1 MDRNYPTAGFGDPLG
16 AGSGWSY
23 ERTAKASL
31 VYGSSRGS
39 HPETDILHRQAYATP
54 HPLQGYATN
63 HHPAGLSGLFETGL
77 HHAGSATPDAS
88 VMNLISALESRA
100 PQPGPSASSLLS
112 QFRTPS
118 WQTAMHT
125 PAPAELFISGAG
137 TFPSS
142 SALSAYQHPA
152 SFSGRSFPVT
162 SSLTLQ
168 DATFS
173 PTSNGL
179 LSPHDP
185 LLHIKSSQSSVPSS
199 LSFDRLGST
208 VLGTGLPSQSSAYRS
223 AQESASRHLPSQ
235 FNLLSSSLGP
245 SEQTSQLYNASVF
258 SSSPAS
264 SIERAMPRQDS
275 VIKHYQRPS
284 SAQSQLPSAA
294 AAAHSLQHYLSCGGS
309 YQQMQHRS
317 SLSCSPL
324 GDQSPVSSEGSQ
336 QKNSQARQEQSQS
349 YRPIIQSPGYSTSS
363 SSNKSKS
370 YSASRQTPRST
381 ATPKCQSIASTGQTH
396 NYSSSTPKPSSV
408 ISSQSQAYSPGQPQ
422 NLLSMSQSQNY
433 AVTQSQNLSAVT
445 QSQGFTSSQAQD
457 LTSGSKSQSYTT
469 SQSQGLQT
477 CVSQNQTY
485 SPDHLQGL
493 SSVGQIP
500 SYSVQTESHVSAS
513 QAPSYVPAHSQGLP
527 TASPSLSYSTGHSPA
542 MSSHASSIGYS
553 SVSHAQNLSD
563 SSPSQIIRPLQ
574 SPSSSRS
581 QSVASP
587 GQSQKYLTSVLSPSF
602 MQASHSQSYQNS
614 QPSLERTPSYSKP
627 KSDSDLLSERTD
639 DEDFLIQHL
648 LQSQSPP
655 RVSSE
660 SLVECEERSSKSLSY
675 EMSKTEERYHL
686 QSVIRTNSNLDNQ
699 GLELSL
705 QSLKDKKKTDRHKE
719 YANTRSTPESL
730 GTSVVHYSHQTG
742 PMDSFTQDIKKS
754 VDHLPHMDTSSK
766 DLNSAHSYM
775 QKTPEHSSQAHR
787 MVADS
792 QSMES
797 HNMLQS
803 QQGTPMMMDTSPDLP
818 LSSQQSQLLQSVL
831 THTQSQMQ
839 AHQRKVQTP
848 MDVHLLEPQRIQAE
862 AQSPQLQMQLQSQAL
877 EAHLQSQQMQAHV
890 RSQSL
895 EVHSRSQSIEA
906 QLMDSHQMQ
915 TDQQS
920 PQLQAQL
927 QSERM
932 QAEMQ
937 PERMQA
943 SLQSEGMEVLPQNDA
958 MQALSRP
965 QEIQDFLEPDL
976 NLETHLGQSGPVQGQ
991 HLMPDAGDPLRLDP
1005 ESSQQVPQAQM
1016 EPKDQFDSPS
1026 PQGSKQ
1032 RFVPLTSICFPDSL
1046 LQDEERSFFPGME
1059 DMFCPQPCGNDEF
1072 PKSSCGGDDG
1082 SQSMDRNDAMKN
1094 SYEMMQ
1100 SSQGYSGYC
1109 TSESNDN
1116 QQNVHLGLD
1125 SVSVKHELP
1134 STVNTEQLGLIQS
1147 SHGQQSEVK
1156 PGLTSPIFCSS
1167 KPKKLLKTSSFHLLK
1182 KREPSFQP
1190 PKKNYAQEYEF
1201 EDDEDKEDVPA
1212 DIRLNS
1218 RRLPDL
1224 LPDLI
1229 SSCRTRPNISPMGDI
1244 DFCPPSMDG
1253 PKRRGRKPTKPK
1265 REGPPRPRGRPR
1277 IRPLVEPHVL
1287 GHDCL
1292 RKPRGRGRGRGRR
1305 ITDEGRES
1313 MPMEPLKPLKIKL
1326 QVPKGND
1333 TMQMDQAEM
1342 LPPPQENALDNS
1354 QTREKIKQKI
1364 KEVEEKQPEIK
1375 SGFMASFLDF
1385 LKSGKRQQLPTANTS
1400 PSKNRPPSA
1409 QQASQASFGMASQ
1422 MLSGPLDSTESDS
1435 LVMSCT
1441 SPCKRLDDELKRNLE
1456 TLPSFSSDEEDS
1468 VSKNQDLQKSISSA
1482 ISALYD
1488 PTDRKEIENTA
1499 PVVEEE
1505 KVASP
1510 VPSEPSSQPEPP
1522 VAVSPPSPPEA
1533 PAPPPP
1539 EEPPAAQSSPEQEE
1553 PEDSRP
1559 LHLAK
1564 KQETAAICGETDDED
1579 VESSGE
1585 GIFRERD
1592 EFVIRV
1598 EDIQALKLAL
1608 QTGREPPPIWR
1619 VQKALLQKFTPEI
1632 KDGQRQFCA
1641 TSNYLGYFGDAKNR
1655 YQRLYVKFLENINK
1669 KDYVRVCSRKPWHR
1683 PLQTMRRQSQ
1693 TKAPGAKS
1701 PVAVTRPEKCDKS
1714 DCLVKME
1721 PVQRPEKTDAGEKI
1735 EKLEKLENT
1744 EEEENIEKDEA
1755 VHNIEKAN
1763 VEEDQEP
1770 QNVETNITKEGAP
1783 VEAEKI
1789 IEKVDPV
1796 EKTEPSHQ
1804 NEVLAKNSDVS
1815 EPVVQDK
1822 IVVMAKPEPLA
1833 KAEKCEPMAKSE
1845 NTEPTLTP
1853 EKVVVVTKVEKTD
1866 TTVKTEKS
1874 PHAAR
1879 PEKQEPTPKTERISS
1894 AGRQEKLEP
1903 GTKAEK
1909 ITTGGKQGKPER
1921 IVKTEK
1927 AASAVRQD
1935 KPERILKP
1943 EKNSTTV
1950 KQDKVEPVVKPT
1962 APVRPEK
1969 VDTTVKAEKNIT
1981 VVKPE
1986 KMELKPDPKV
1996 ETTRKA
2002 LKTESSV
2009 KLPPPTERSLK
2020 DEILEAPKKAEV
2032 EKIEKPEAPSRA
2044 EQNEASKKKAK
2055 PEAVEQTAK
2064 SEVPKKSEGELS
2076 QEKGIRKEKV
2086 EKTSKMDKPTK
2097 AERSEK
2103 TGKVERPDK
2112 PNRMERTE
2120 KSRRLE
2126 RSDKSPRLERADRSP
2141 RLERADRS
2149 PRLERAD
2156 RSPRLERADKSPR
2169 LERADRSPR
2178 LERADRSPR
2187 LERADRSPRSERA
2200 EKIAKAERPDK
2211 PIRAE
2216 RSSKTARTDRS
2227 SKTDKSERPEKM
2239 PKLERMEKPTKLEKV
2254 TKNDKVE
2261 KVVRVEK
2268 IEKHIRVEKVDKVEP
2283 TPPKVALKPKQKHTK
2298 VKAEPPPKKR
2308 KKWFKEVASS
2318 SDSDSSPDQQSEE
2331 ERVPVGRVLNTR
2343 AMKEMYRS
2351 YIEMLVSTALDP
2363 DMIQA
2368 LEDTSDELYLPPMRK
2383 IDGIVNE
2390 HKKKVLKKISLS
2402 SSAQEALHTFPQ
2414 LSIDPGES
2422 TVRMKPG
2429 GEPYNRKTLNKLK
2442 KNVAK
2447 PQEFKVDAE
2456 KSLYYSLYHSLH
2468 HYKFHTFLR
2477 CKQET
2482 NAIEEQNDDLGQEEV
2497 VQQCMRNQPWLEK
2510 VFDSFIDLLTQ
2521 AQNKCA

>member
-39 HPETDILHRQAYATP
+39 HPETDILHRQAYGTP

-77 HHAGSATPDAS
+77 HHASSGNPDAS

-118 WQTAMHT
+118 WQTAMHS

-208 VLGTGLPSQSSAYRS
+208 VLGTGLQSQSSAYRS

-245 SEQTSQLYNASVF
+245 SDQTSQLYNASVF

-408 ISSQSQAYSPGQPQ
+408 IASQSQAYSPGQPQ

-433 AVTQSQNLSAVT
+433 AVTQSQNLVT

-457 LTSGSKSQSYTT
+457 LTSGSKSQSYTS

-485 SPDHLQGL
+485 SPEHLQGL

-500 SYSVQTESHVSAS
+500 NYNVQTESHVSAS
-513 QAPSYVPAHSQGLP
+513 QAPSYVTAHSQGLP

-587 GQSQKYLTSVLSPSF
+587 GQSQKYLTSVLSPSY

-614 QPSLERTPSYSKP
+614 QSSLERTPSYSKP
-627 KSDSDLLSERTD
+627 KSDSDLLSTERTD

-660 SLVECEERSSKSLSY
+660 SLVECEERSSKSLGY

-719 YANTRSTPESL
+719 YANRSTPESL
-730 GTSVVHYSHQTG
+730 VTSVVHYSHQTG
-742 PMDSFTQDIKKS
+742 SMDSFTQDIKKS

-775 QKTPEHSSQAHR
+775 QKTPEHASQAHR
-787 MVADS
+787 MVADN
-792 QSMES
+792 QSMEP

-803 QQGTPMMMDTSPDLP
+803 QQGTPMMMDNSPDMP
-818 LSSQQSQLLQSVL
+818 LSLSHQPNTQQSQLLQSVL
-831 THTQSQMQ
+831 THTQSQLQ

-848 MDVHLLEPQRIQAE
+848 MDVHLMEPQRIQAE

-890 RSQSL
+890 RSQSM

-937 PERMQA
+937 PERMQG
-943 SLQSEGMEVLPQNDA
+943 SLQSEGMEVQNDG
-958 MQALSRP
+958 MQGLSRP
-965 QEIQDFLEPDL
+965 QEIQDFLEPDM
-976 NLETHLGQSGPVQGQ
+976 NLETHMGQGGSVQGQQ
-991 HLMPDAGDPLRLDP
+991 HLMPDGGDSLRLDP

-1059 DMFCPQPCGNDEF
+1059 DMFCPQPCGNDEY

-1109 TSESNDN
+1109 TSENNDN

-1147 SHGQQSEVK
+1147 SHGQQSSEVK

-1277 IRPLVEPHVL
+1277 IRPLVESHVL
-1287 GHDCL
+1287 GHDGM

-1409 QQASQASFGMASQ
+1409 QQASFGMASQ
-1422 MLSGPLDSTESDS
+1422 MLSGPLDSAESDS

-1441 SPCKRLDDELKRNLE
+1441 SPCKRLDDEFKRNLE

-1488 PTDRKEIENTA
+1488 PTPCKETENTA
-1499 PVVEEE
+1499 PAMVEE

-1510 VPSEPSSQPEPP
+1510 VPSEPSSQPELP
-1522 VAVSPPSPPEA
+1522 VAVSPPSPQEA

-1539 EEPPAAQSSPEQEE
+1539 EEPPAQSSPEQEE
-1553 PEDSRP
+1553 QEDSRP

-1579 VESSGE
+1579 GESSGE

-1701 PVAVTRPEKCDKS
+1701 PVAVIKPEKCDKT
-1714 DCLVKME
+1714 DRLVKME
-1721 PVQRPEKTDAGEKI
+1721 PVQRPEKTEAGEKT
-1735 EKLEKLENT
+1735 EGLEKPDDI
-1744 EEEENIEKDEA
+1744 EEEENIEKYEIIQND
-1755 VHNIEKAN
+1755 EKAN
-1763 VEEDQEP
+1763 VGEDQE
-1770 QNVETNITKEGAP
+1770 QQNLATNVITEGATAEMENVEM
-1783 VEAEKI
+1783 
-1789 IEKVDPV
+1789 VDPV
-1796 EKTEPSHQ
+1796 EKTEPVVQ
-1804 NEVLAKNSDVS
+1804 NGQDVLAESSDIC
-1815 EPVVQDK
+1815 EAAEKTDK
-1822 IVVMAKPEPLA
+1822 IELTVKPDKEEAEVMVEKTEPAAKPET
-1833 KAEKCEPMAKSE
+1833 
-1845 NTEPTLTP
+1845 TETALTP
-1853 EKVVVVTKVEKTD
+1853 EKTEPVAKLEQSD
-1866 TTVKTEKS
+1866 TEVKAEKS
-1874 PHAAR
+1874 PHVAR
-1879 PEKQEPTPKTERISS
+1879 PEKQELTPKPERISS
-1894 AGRQEKLEP
+1894 AGKKEKLEAGTKTEKVPTAGRQEK
-1903 GTKAEK
+1903 
-1909 ITTGGKQGKPER
+1909 PER
-1921 IVKTEK
+1921 VAKTEK
-1927 AASAVRQD
+1927 VSSAGRHE
-1935 KPERILKP
+1935 KSERILKP
-1943 EKNSTTV
+1943 EKSSATA

-1962 APVRPEK
+1962 TPVRPEK
-1969 VDTTVKAEKNIT
+1969 VDTTVKVEKNGT

-1986 KMELKPDPKV
+1986 KTELKPEAKV
-1996 ETTRKA
+1996 ETARKPQ
-2002 LKTESSV
+2002 KTECTGKPPLPTEKSV
-2009 KLPPPTERSLK
+2009 KDETLEASEK
-2020 DEILEAPKKAEV
+2020 DEVVKNT
-2032 EKIEKPEAPSRA
+2032 EKPQTTTRVEH
-2044 EQNEASKKKAK
+2044 NETSKRHAK
-2055 PEAVEQTAK
+2055 SEPIEQTAK
-2064 SEVPKKSEGELS
+2064 REVPNRSEGASS
-2076 QEKGIRKEKV
+2076 QEKGVRTEKA
-2086 EKTSKMDKPTK
+2086 EKTPKMDKPAKT
-2097 AERSEK
+2097 ERSERS
-2103 TGKVERPDK
+2103 GRGERPDK
-2112 PNRMERTE
+2112 QNKTERT
-2120 KSRRLE
+2120 
-2126 RSDKSPRLERADRSP
+2126 
-2141 RLERADRS
+2141 
-2149 PRLERAD
+2149 
-2156 RSPRLERADKSPR
+2156 
-2169 LERADRSPR
+2169 
-2178 LERADRSPR
+2178 
-2187 LERADRSPRSERA
+2187 DRSPRSHRA
-2200 EKIAKAERPDK
+2200 EKTSRLERPEK
-2211 PIRAE
+2211 PVLAE
-2216 RSSKTARTDRS
+2216 RSSKTSRSDRH
-2227 SKTDKSERPEKM
+2227 SKMDKSERPEKM
-2239 PKLERMEKPTKLEKV
+2239 PKLEKIEKSPKPEKV

-2261 KVVRVEK
+2261 KPVRAEK
-2268 IEKHIRVEKVDKVEP
+2268 IEKHIRAEKVEKVEP
-2283 TPPKVALKPKQKHTK
+2283 APPKVTSKPKQKHAK

-2308 KKWFKEVASS
+2308 KKWLKEVASS

-2402 SSAQEALHTFPQ
+2402 SSVQEALHTFPQ
-2414 LSIDPGES
+2414 LNIDSGES

-2468 HYKFHTFLR
+2468 HYKYHTFLR

>member
-39 HPETDILHRQAYATP
+39 HPETDILHRQAYGTP

-63 HHPAGLSGLFETGL
+63 HHPGGLSGLFETGL
-77 HHAGSATPDAS
+77 HHASSGNPDAS

-162 SSLTLQ
+162 SSLSLQ

-381 ATPKCQSIASTGQTH
+381 ATPKCQSIATTGQTH

-408 ISSQSQAYSPGQPQ
+408 IASQSQAYSPGQPQ
-422 NLLSMSQSQNY
+422 NLLSMSQSQSY
-433 AVTQSQNLSAVT
+433 SQSQNLSAVS

-457 LTSGSKSQSYTT
+457 LTSGSKSQSFTT

-485 SPDHLQGL
+485 SPEHMQGL

-500 SYSVQTESHVSAS
+500 NYSVQTESHVSGS
-513 QAPSYVPAHSQGLP
+513 QASSYVPAHSQGLP

-542 MSSHASSIGYS
+542 MSSHAQSIGYS
-553 SVSHAQNLSD
+553 SVSHGQNLSD

-574 SPSSSRS
+574 SPTSSRS

-587 GQSQKYLTSVLSPSF
+587 GQSQKYLTSVLSPSY

-614 QPSLERTPSYSKP
+614 QPSLERTPSYNKP
-627 KSDSDLLSERTD
+627 KSDSDLLSTERTD

-660 SLVECEERSSKSLSY
+660 SLVECEERSSKSMAY

-699 GLELSL
+699 GLEMSL
-705 QSLKDKKKTDRHKE
+705 QSLKDKKKSDRHKE

-742 PMDSFTQDIKKS
+742 PMDSYTQDMKKS

-766 DLNSAHSYM
+766 DMYSAHSNL
-775 QKTPEHSSQAHR
+775 QKTPEHASQAHR
-787 MVADS
+787 MVAES
-792 QSMES
+792 QSMET

-803 QQGTPMMMDTSPDLP
+803 QQGNSMMMDTSPDMP
-818 LSSQQSQLLQSVL
+818 LSLTHQPTTQQPQLLQSVL
-831 THTQSQMQ
+831 THTQSQLQ

-848 MDVHLLEPQRIQAE
+848 MDVHLMEPQRIQAE

-890 RSQSL
+890 RSQSM
-895 EVHSRSQSIEA
+895 EVHSRSQSIES
-906 QLMDSHQMQ
+906 QLMDSHPLQ

-943 SLQSEGMEVLPQNDA
+943 SLQSEAMDGHSQNDG
-958 MQALSRP
+958 MQSLSRP

-976 NLETHLGQSGPVQGQ
+976 NLETHLGQTGSVQNQ
-991 HLMPDAGDPLRLDP
+991 SHLMSDGGDPLRLDG

-1072 PKSSCGGDDG
+1072 SKASCADDG
-1082 SQSMDRNDAMKN
+1082 SQSMDRNEAMKN

-1147 SHGQQSEVK
+1147 GHSQQSSEVK

-1244 DFCPPSMDG
+1244 DFCPPNNMDG

-1287 GHDCL
+1287 GHDGI
-1292 RKPRGRGRGRGRR
+1292 RRPRGRGRGRGRR
-1305 ITDEGRES
+1305 LTDEGRTN

-1333 TMQMDQAEM
+1333 ALQMDQAEM
-1342 LPPPQENALDNS
+1342 LPPPQENTLDNS

-1422 MLSGPLDSTESDS
+1422 MLSGTLDSTESDS

-1441 SPCKRLDDELKRNLE
+1441 SPCKRLDDEFKRNLE

-1488 PTDRKEIENTA
+1488 PTDRKEPESAA
-1499 PVVEEE
+1499 PAIVEET
-1505 KVASP
+1505 VSSP
-1510 VPSEPSSQPEPP
+1510 VPSEPSSQPELP
-1522 VAVSPPSPPEA
+1522 VAISPPSPQEA

-1539 EEPPAAQSSPEQEE
+1539 EEPPSQSSPEQEE

-1655 YQRLYVKFLENINK
+1655 YQRLYVKFLENVNK

-1701 PVAVTRPEKCDKS
+1701 PVAVNKPEKCEKS
-1714 DCLVKME
+1714 DRPIRVD
-1721 PVQRPEKTDAGEKI
+1721 PTQRPEKPEVI
-1735 EKLEKLENT
+1735 EK
-1744 EEEENIEKDEA
+1744 
-1755 VHNIEKAN
+1755 
-1763 VEEDQEP
+1763 
-1770 QNVETNITKEGAP
+1770 
-1783 VEAEKI
+1783 
-1789 IEKVDPV
+1789 V
-1796 EKTEPSHQ
+1796 EKTESIERTDNIEEEEMSTETFESIQQPEKCTTNEEEEEEYENITTNAAKEDSEKLEQ
-1804 NEVLAKNSDVS
+1804 NETIVKTDSVPLNDQEEPIEEKDITELLEKEDRTELVVKPEKAEPAIMAEKTELIPKPEKAESIIKPDKV
-1815 EPVVQDK
+1815 EPVAKLEKPDVT
-1822 IVVMAKPEPLA
+1822 VKPE
-1833 KAEKCEPMAKSE
+1833 KS
-1845 NTEPTLTP
+1845 LT
-1853 EKVVVVTKVEKTD
+1853 V
-1866 TTVKTEKS
+1866 
-1874 PHAAR
+1874 AR
-1879 PEKQEPTPKTERISS
+1879 PEKQELTLKAEKISA
-1894 AGRQEKLEP
+1894 AGKAEKLDLGVKSEKVSPAFRQEKL
-1903 GTKAEK
+1903 
-1909 ITTGGKQGKPER
+1909 
-1921 IVKTEK
+1921 
-1927 AASAVRQD
+1927 
-1935 KPERILKP
+1935 ERILKP
-1943 EKNSTTV
+1943 EKSSSAAKHEKLDRIL
-1950 KQDKVEPVVKPT
+1950 KQDKSNPSLRQEKADSVVKPT
-1962 APVRPEK
+1962 VA
-1969 VDTTVKAEKNIT
+1969 
-1981 VVKPE
+1981 VKPE
-1986 KMELKPDPKV
+1986 KNEKLGKNISAVKPEKSELAVKSEKLEIPKKAHKAESVGKTSLPPERPSKEEVLEALDKEEVVRKSDKMGTPSRIEQNDAIKRKSKPEPLEQTPKV
-1996 ETTRKA
+1996 EA
-2002 LKTESSV
+2002 V
-2009 KLPPPTERSLK
+2009 K
-2020 DEILEAPKKAEV
+2020 
-2032 EKIEKPEAPSRA
+2032 
-2044 EQNEASKKKAK
+2044 
-2055 PEAVEQTAK
+2055 
-2064 SEVPKKSEGELS
+2064 
-2076 QEKGIRKEKV
+2076 KV
-2086 EKTSKMDKPTK
+2086 EKEPTENKVVRTERAEKPPKLEKHTKGDRTDK
-2097 AERSEK
+2097 A
-2103 TGKVERPDK
+2103 GKVDRHEK
-2112 PNRMERTE
+2112 P
-2120 KSRRLE
+2120 SRLE
-2126 RSDKSPRLERADRSP
+2126 RMDRSP
-2141 RLERADRS
+2141 R
-2149 PRLERAD
+2149 
-2156 RSPRLERADKSPR
+2156 
-2169 LERADRSPR
+2169 
-2178 LERADRSPR
+2178 
-2187 LERADRSPRSERA
+2187 A
-2200 EKIAKAERPDK
+2200 EKEKQTKAEK
-2211 PIRAE
+2211 PEKLTRAE
-2216 RSSKTARTDRS
+2216 RASKNSRTDRLS
-2227 SKTDKSERPEKM
+2227 RTDKSERPEKM
-2239 PKLERMEKPTKLEKV
+2239 PKLERIEKSPKREKV
-2254 TKNDKVE
+2254 TKND
-2261 KVVRVEK
+2261 RVDRIDKAVKAEK
-2268 IEKHIRVEKVDKVEP
+2268 IEKHTRVEKVDKVDPP
-2283 TPPKVALKPKQKHTK
+2283 TPKVALKPKQKPTK

-2308 KKWFKEVASS
+2308 KKWLKEVVSS

-2331 ERVPVGRVLNTR
+2331 ERAPVGRVLNTR

-2390 HKKKVLKKISLS
+2390 HKKKVLKKFSLS
-2402 SSAQEALHTFPQ
+2402 SSVQEALHTFPQ
-2414 LSIDPGES
+2414 LVTDSGES

-2468 HYKFHTFLR
+2468 HYKYHTFLR

-2510 VFDSFIDLLTQ
+2510 LFNTFIDLLTQ
-2521 AQNKCA
+2521 AQSKCA

>member
-125 PAPAELFISGAG
+125 PAPAELFISGAIPGSG

-422 NLLSMSQSQNY
+422 NLLSMSQSQSY

-627 KSDSDLLSERTD
+627 KSDSDLLSSERTD

-660 SLVECEERSSKSLSY
+660 SLVECEERSSKSMAY

-705 QSLKDKKKTDRHKE
+705 QSLKDKKKTDRHKD

-775 QKTPEHSSQAHR
+775 QKTPEHASQAHR
-787 MVADS
+787 MVAES
-792 QSMES
+792 QSMEP

-937 PERMQA
+937 PERMQS
-943 SLQSEGMEVLPQNDA
+943 SLQSEGMEGLPQNDA

-976 NLETHLGQSGPVQGQ
+976 NLETHLGQSGSVQGQ

-1059 DMFCPQPCGNDEF
+1059 DMFCPPPCGNDEF

-1147 SHGQQSEVK
+1147 SHSQQSEVK

-1499 PVVEEE
+1499 PAVEEE

-1510 VPSEPSSQPEPP
+1510 VPSEPSSQPELP
-1522 VAVSPPSPPEA
+1522 VSVSPPSPQEA

-1579 VESSGE
+1579 GESSGE

-1701 PVAVTRPEKCDKS
+1701 PVAVTKPEKCDKP
-1714 DCLVKME
+1714 DRLVKME
-1721 PVQRPEKTDAGEKI
+1721 PVQRPEKTEAGEKT
-1735 EKLEKLENT
+1735 ERLEKLEN
-1744 EEEENIEKDEA
+1744 IEKNEA
-1755 VHNIEKAN
+1755 VRDIEKAN

-1770 QNVETNITKEGAP
+1770 QNVETNVIKAGTP
-1783 VEAEKI
+1783 VETEKV
-1789 IEKVDPV
+1789 EKVDPV
-1796 EKTEPSHQ
+1796 EKAESSHQ
-1804 NEVLAKNSDVS
+1804 NEVLAENNDSS
-1815 EPVVQDK
+1815 EPVVKDN
-1822 IVVMAKPEPLA
+1822 IEVTAKPEPA
-1833 KAEKCEPMAKSE
+1833 VKSE
-1845 NTEPTLTP
+1845 KSEPIAKPEKTEPTLTP
-1853 EKVVVVTKVEKTD
+1853 EKVEVVTKVEKTD
-1866 TTVKTEKS
+1866 TIEKS

-1879 PEKQEPTPKTERISS
+1879 PEKQELTPKPERISS

-1903 GTKAEK
+1903 VTKAEK
-1909 ITTGGKQGKPER
+1909 VSTGGKQEKPER

-1927 AASAVRQD
+1927 VSSAVRQD

-1950 KQDKVEPVVKPT
+1950 KKDKVEPVVKPT
-1962 APVRPEK
+1962 APVRQEK
-1969 VDTTVKAEKNIT
+1969 VDATVKVEKNLT

-1986 KMELKPDPKV
+1986 KTELKPDAKV

-2002 LKTESSV
+2002 SKTESSGKV
-2009 KLPPPTERSLK
+2009 PPPTEKSLK
-2020 DEILEAPKKAEV
+2020 DEILEAPKQAEV
-2032 EKIEKPEAPSRA
+2032 EKKIEKPEAPSKA
-2044 EQNEASKKKAK
+2044 EQNETTKKQAK
-2055 PEAVEQTAK
+2055 PEPVEQMAK
-2064 SEVPKKSEGELS
+2064 SEVPNKSEGELS
-2076 QEKGIRKEKV
+2076 QEKGIRTEKV
-2086 EKTSKMDKPTK
+2086 EKMSKMDKPTK

-2112 PNRMERTE
+2112 PKKMERPE
-2120 KSRRLE
+2120 KSRKLE
-2126 RSDKSPRLERADRSP
+2126 RSEKSPRLERADRSP

-2156 RSPRLERADKSPR
+2156 RSPRLERADRSPR
-2169 LERADRSPR
+2169 LERTDRSPR

-2187 LERADRSPRSERA
+2187 LERA
-2200 EKIAKAERPDK
+2200 EKTMKVERPDK
-2211 PIRAE
+2211 PVRAE
-2216 RSSKTARTDRS
+2216 RSSKTTRTDRS
-2227 SKTDKSERPEKM
+2227 SKMDKSERPEKM
-2239 PKLERMEKPTKLEKV
+2239 PKLERMEKPPKLEKV

-2261 KVVRVEK
+2261 KVVRAEK
-2268 IEKHIRVEKVDKVEP
+2268 IEKHIRVEKVDKIEP

-2308 KKWFKEVASS
+2308 KKWLKEVASS

-2390 HKKKVLKKISLS
+2390 HKKKVLRKISLS

-2414 LSIDPGES
+2414 LNIDPGES

>member
-125 PAPAELFISGAG
+125 PAPAELFISGAIPGSG

-381 ATPKCQSIASTGQTH
+381 ATPKCQSIATTGQTH

-422 NLLSMSQSQNY
+422 NLLSMSQSQSY
-433 AVTQSQNLSAVT
+433 SVTQSQNLSAVT

-457 LTSGSKSQSYTT
+457 LTSGSKSQSFST

-485 SPDHLQGL
+485 SPEHLQGL

-500 SYSVQTESHVSAS
+500 NYSVQTESHVSAS

-542 MSSHASSIGYS
+542 MSSHAQSIGYS
-553 SVSHAQNLSD
+553 SVSHSQNLSD

-574 SPSSSRS
+574 SPTTSRS

-614 QPSLERTPSYSKP
+614 QPNLERTPSYSKP
-627 KSDSDLLSERTD
+627 KSDSDLLSTERTD

-660 SLVECEERSSKSLSY
+660 SLVECEERSSKSMGY

-705 QSLKDKKKTDRHKE
+705 QNLKDKKKADRHKE

-742 PMDSFTQDIKKS
+742 PMDSYTQDMKKS
-754 VDHLPHMDTSSK
+754 VDHIPHMDTSSK
-766 DLNSAHSYM
+766 DLYSTHSNL
-775 QKTPEHSSQAHR
+775 QKTPEHASQAHR
-787 MVADS
+787 MVAES
-792 QSMES
+792 QSMETHS
-797 HNMLQS
+797 MLQS

-818 LSSQQSQLLQSVL
+818 LSLTHQPTTQQPQLLQSVL

-848 MDVHLLEPQRIQAE
+848 MDHLLEPQRIQAE

-920 PQLQAQL
+920 PRLQAQL

-943 SLQSEGMEVLPQNDA
+943 SLQAESMEVHPQNDG

-976 NLETHLGQSGPVQGQ
+976 NLESHMGQTGPGQSQP
-991 HLMPDAGDPLRLDP
+991 HLMSDAGDALRLDA

-1026 PQGSKQ
+1026 PQSSKQ

-1059 DMFCPQPCGNDEF
+1059 DMFCPPPCGNDEF
-1072 PKSSCGGDDG
+1072 PKSSCADDG
-1082 SQSMDRNDAMKN
+1082 SQSMDRNEAMKN

-1100 SSQGYSGYC
+1100 SSQGYSSYC
-1109 TSESNDN
+1109 TSENNDN

-1147 SHGQQSEVK
+1147 GHGQQSSEVK

-1244 DFCPPSMDG
+1244 DFCPPNNMDG

-1287 GHDCL
+1287 GHDGI
-1292 RKPRGRGRGRGRR
+1292 RRPRGRGRGRGRR
-1305 ITDEGRES
+1305 LTDEGRAN

-1333 TMQMDQAEM
+1333 ALQMDQAEM
-1342 LPPPQENALDNS
+1342 LPPPQESTLDNS

-1422 MLSGPLDSTESDS
+1422 MLSGTLDSTESDS

-1488 PTDRKEIENTA
+1488 PTDRKEPENAA
-1499 PVVEEE
+1499 PAVVEET
-1505 KVASP
+1505 VSSP
-1510 VPSEPSSQPEPP
+1510 MPSEPSSQPELQ
-1522 VAVSPPSPPEA
+1522 VAVSPPSPQEA
-1533 PAPPPP
+1533 PVPPPP
-1539 EEPPAAQSSPEQEE
+1539 EEPPSQSSPEQEE

-1579 VESSGE
+1579 GESSGE

-1655 YQRLYVKFLENINK
+1655 YQRLYVKFLENVNK

-1683 PLQTMRRQSQ
+1683 PLQTMRRPSQ
-1693 TKAPGAKS
+1693 PKAPGAKS
-1701 PVAVTRPEKCDKS
+1701 PVAISKPEKCEKLDR
-1714 DCLVKME
+1714 
-1721 PVQRPEKTDAGEKI
+1721 PVRVDTTQRLEKPEAVEKI
-1735 EKLEKLENT
+1735 EKT
-1744 EEEENIEKDEA
+1744 ESIERLD
-1755 VHNIEKAN
+1755 N
-1763 VEEDQEP
+1763 VEEDETTSEKPESIQQPEKCNTNEEQEI
-1770 QNVETNITKEGAP
+1770 QNVPMNAIT
-1783 VEAEKI
+1783 EAATEDGEKLEKI
-1789 IEKVDPV
+1789 ETILKTDSVQQNDKEDMVEERDIPEILGKKDSPGLVLKPEIVEPV
-1796 EKTEPSHQ
+1796 ITAGKTELIPKPEIEES
-1804 NEVLAKNSDVS
+1804 VIK
-1815 EPVVQDK
+1815 PDK
-1822 IVVMAKPEPLA
+1822 IEPA
-1833 KAEKCEPMAKSE
+1833 AKSE
-1845 NTEPTLTP
+1845 NP
-1853 EKVVVVTKVEKTD
+1853 EVTVTTDKSVHVEK
-1866 TTVKTEKS
+1866 
-1874 PHAAR
+1874 
-1879 PEKQEPTPKTERISS
+1879 PEKQELNLKVDKVST
-1894 AGRQEKLEP
+1894 AGKAEKLDLGVKSEKVSQAARQEKLER
-1903 GTKAEK
+1903 A
-1909 ITTGGKQGKPER
+1909 
-1921 IVKTEK
+1921 
-1927 AASAVRQD
+1927 
-1935 KPERILKP
+1935 LKP
-1943 EKNSTTV
+1943 EKSSTAAKKEKLDRILKHGKRSPGSRQEKTESAVKSTVPV
-1950 KQDKVEPVVKPT
+1950 KQDKNEKLET
-1962 APVRPEK
+1962 DAPAFILEKSELAVNSEKLEIPRKAPKAEGVRKTSLPPEK
-1969 VDTTVKAEKNIT
+1969 PSKEEVLEAPDKVEEVKKLDKIETPRRIEQNDAIKRQPKSESLAHT
-1981 VVKPE
+1981 
-1986 KMELKPDPKV
+1986 PKV
-1996 ETTRKA
+1996 EA
-2002 LKTESSV
+2002 V
-2009 KLPPPTERSLK
+2009 K
-2020 DEILEAPKKAEV
+2020 
-2032 EKIEKPEAPSRA
+2032 
-2044 EQNEASKKKAK
+2044 
-2055 PEAVEQTAK
+2055 
-2064 SEVPKKSEGELS
+2064 
-2076 QEKGIRKEKV
+2076 KV
-2086 EKTSKMDKPTK
+2086 EKEPTEEKVMRTERAEKTPKVDKPAKGDRAEK
-2097 AERSEK
+2097 AGKVERSEK
-2103 TGKVERPDK
+2103 PS
-2112 PNRMERTE
+2112 RTE
-2120 KSRRLE
+2120 RM
-2126 RSDKSPRLERADRSP
+2126 DRSP
-2141 RLERADRS
+2141 RAEKEKQTKVEKPEKLTRAERASKTPRADRH
-2149 PRLERAD
+2149 
-2156 RSPRLERADKSPR
+2156 
-2169 LERADRSPR
+2169 
-2178 LERADRSPR
+2178 
-2187 LERADRSPRSERA
+2187 
-2200 EKIAKAERPDK
+2200 
-2211 PIRAE
+2211 
-2216 RSSKTARTDRS
+2216 

-2239 PKLERMEKPTKLEKV
+2239 PKLERIEKSPKQEKV
-2254 TKNDKVE
+2254 TRNDRVERPVKAEKIDRHTRVEKVE
-2261 KVVRVEK
+2261 KVDPPV
-2268 IEKHIRVEKVDKVEP
+2268 
-2283 TPPKVALKPKQKHTK
+2283 PKVTVKPKQKPTK
-2298 VKAEPPPKKR
+2298 MKAEPPPKKR
-2308 KKWFKEVASS
+2308 KKWLKEVVSS

-2390 HKKKVLKKISLS
+2390 HKKKVLKKFSLS
-2402 SSAQEALHTFPQ
+2402 SSVQEGLHTFPQ
-2414 LSIDPGES
+2414 LITETGES

-2468 HYKFHTFLR
+2468 HYKYHTFLR

-2510 VFDSFIDLLTQ
+2510 LFDSFIDLLTQ

>member
-16 AGSGWSY
+16 AGTGWSY

-77 HHAGSATPDAS
+77 HHAGSGNPDAS
-88 VMNLISALESRA
+88 VMNLISALESRG

-336 QKNSQARQEQSQS
+336 QKSSQARQEQSQS

-381 ATPKCQSIASTGQTH
+381 ATPKCQSIATTGQTH
-396 NYSSSTPKPSSV
+396 YSSSSTPKPSSV
-408 ISSQSQAYSPGQPQ
+408 IASQPQAYSPGQPQ
-422 NLLSMSQSQNY
+422 NLLSMSQSQSY
-433 AVTQSQNLSAVT
+433 SQSQNLSAVT

-457 LTSGSKSQSYTT
+457 LTSGSKSQSYST

-485 SPDHLQGL
+485 SPEHLQGL

-500 SYSVQTESHVSAS
+500 NYSVQTESHVSAS

-527 TASPSLSYSTGHSPA
+527 TASPSLSYSTCHSPA
-542 MSSHASSIGYS
+542 MSSHGQSIGYS
-553 SVSHAQNLSD
+553 SVSHGQNLSD

-574 SPSSSRS
+574 SPTSSRS

-587 GQSQKYLTSVLSPSF
+587 GQSQKYLTSVLSPSY

-627 KSDSDLLSERTD
+627 KSDSDLLSSERTD

-660 SLVECEERSSKSLSY
+660 SLVECEDRSSKSMGY

-699 GLELSL
+699 GLEMSL
-705 QSLKDKKKTDRHKE
+705 QSLKDKKKTDRHKD
-719 YANTRSTPESL
+719 YANQRSTPESL

-742 PMDSFTQDIKKS
+742 PMDSYTQDIKKS
-754 VDHLPHMDTSSK
+754 VDHMPHMDTSSK
-766 DLNSAHSYM
+766 DMYSAHSNL
-775 QKTPEHSSQAHR
+775 QKTPEHASQAHR
-787 MVADS
+787 MVES
-792 QSMES
+792 QSIET

-818 LSSQQSQLLQSVL
+818 LSLTHQPTTQQSQLLQSVL
-831 THTQSQMQ
+831 THTQSQLQ
-839 AHQRKVQTP
+839 SHQRKVQTP
-848 MDVHLLEPQRIQAE
+848 MDVHLMEPQRIQAE

-915 TDQQS
+915 SDQQS
-920 PQLQAQL
+920 PQLQAQM
-927 QSERM
+927 QTERM

-937 PERMQA
+937 PERMQQ
-943 SLQSEGMEVLPQNDA
+943 SLQSESMEGLPQNDG

-976 NLETHLGQSGPVQGQ
+976 NLESHLGQNGSVQGQ
-991 HLMPDAGDPLRLDP
+991 QHLLSDAGDPLHLDA
-1005 ESSQQVPQAQM
+1005 ESSQQVPQGQM

-1059 DMFCPQPCGNDEF
+1059 DMFCQQSCGNDEF
-1072 PKSSCGGDDG
+1072 PKSSCADDG
-1082 SQSMDRNDAMKN
+1082 SQSMDRNEAMKN

-1100 SSQGYSGYC
+1100 SSQGYSGFC
-1109 TSESNDN
+1109 TSDSNDN

-1147 SHGQQSEVK
+1147 SHGQQTSEVK

-1244 DFCPPSMDG
+1244 DFCPPNNMDG

-1287 GHDCL
+1287 GHDGV
-1292 RKPRGRGRGRGRR
+1292 RRPRGRGRGRGRR
-1305 ITDEGRES
+1305 MSDEGRAS
-1313 MPMEPLKPLKIKL
+1313 IPMEPLKPLKIKL

-1333 TMQMDQAEM
+1333 SLQMDQAEM
-1342 LPPPQENALDNS
+1342 LPPPQETTLDNS

-1409 QQASQASFGMASQ
+1409 QQASQPSFGMTQ
-1422 MLSGPLDSTESDS
+1422 MLSGTLDSTESDS

-1488 PTDRKEIENTA
+1488 PTDRKEPESA
-1499 PVVEEE
+1499 ALAPPVVEE
-1505 KVASP
+1505 KVSSP
-1510 VPSEPSSQPEPP
+1510 VPSEPLSQPEPP
-1522 VAVSPPSPPEA
+1522 PVSPPSPPEA
-1533 PAPPPP
+1533 PPPPPP
-1539 EEPPAAQSSPEQEE
+1539 EDPPSQSSPEQEE
-1553 PEDSRP
+1553 PEDTRP

-1564 KQETAAICGETDDED
+1564 KQDTAAICGETDDED

-1655 YQRLYVKFLENINK
+1655 YQRLYVKFLENVNK

-1701 PVAVTRPEKCDKS
+1701 PVAVPKPEKAEKLERPVKVDTPQRTEKQEPVEKMETIERIDRPSSVEEEETSEKNETIQQPEKCNTVDQQEQQNLVTCTEKEAPTEEPENLEKSEAIIKTESLIQNAKEDMPEEKEALEPLSQKEKVGYSVKPEMTELEVKDKPE
-1714 DCLVKME
+1714 LIPKPEKEQIE
-1721 PVQRPEKTDAGEKI
+1721 PVIKPE
-1735 EKLEKLENT
+1735 
-1744 EEEENIEKDEA
+1744 
-1755 VHNIEKAN
+1755 N
-1763 VEEDQEP
+1763 V
-1770 QNVETNITKEGAP
+1770 
-1783 VEAEKI
+1783 
-1789 IEKVDPV
+1789 
-1796 EKTEPSHQ
+1796 
-1804 NEVLAKNSDVS
+1804 EVLAKPEKLDIAVNNERSTHV
-1815 EPVVQDK
+1815 
-1822 IVVMAKPEPLA
+1822 AKPE
-1833 KAEKCEPMAKSE
+1833 KQEVTMKTEKSPVKTEKSPPVKTEKSPSVKTAKSPSVK
-1845 NTEPTLTP
+1845 TEKSPSVKT
-1853 EKVVVVTKVEKTD
+1853 EKSP
-1866 TTVKTEKS
+1866 TVKTEKS
-1874 PHAAR
+1874 PPAVQT
-1879 PEKQEPTPKTERISS
+1879 EKLELGVKQEKVTL
-1894 AGRQEKLEP
+1894 ALRQEKFERAVKP
-1903 GTKAEK
+1903 EK
-1909 ITTGGKQGKPER
+1909 TLSGGKQEKIDRLAKLEKSLASR
-1921 IVKTEK
+1921 QEK
-1927 AASAVRQD
+1927 AEPV
-1935 KPERILKP
+1935 KPMAPVKP
-1943 EKNSTTV
+1943 EKNE
-1950 KQDKVEPVVKPT
+1950 KLAKNT
-1962 APVRPEK
+1962 AVS
-1969 VDTTVKAEKNIT
+1969 
-1981 VVKPE
+1981 KPE
-1986 KMELKPDPKV
+1986 KLENTVKSDKSEITRKNQKSENTGKIHLRTEKPTKEENVEVTEKEELVKIPTKPETPSKV
-1996 ETTRKA
+1996 EQ
-2002 LKTESSV
+2002 SDPV
-2009 KLPPPTERSLK
+2009 KKQSKPELLEKSPK
-2020 DEILEAPKKAEV
+2020 LEAVKR
-2032 EKIEKPEAPSRA
+2032 PEREP
-2044 EQNEASKKKAK
+2044 
-2055 PEAVEQTAK
+2055 
-2064 SEVPKKSEGELS
+2064 SEG
-2076 QEKGIRKEKV
+2076 KAVRTEKV
-2086 EKTSKMDKPTK
+2086 EKATKVDKPTRTERAERAGK
-2097 AERSEK
+2097 AERPEK
-2103 TGKVERPDK
+2103 P
-2112 PNRMERTE
+2112 
-2120 KSRRLE
+2120 S
-2126 RSDKSPRLERADRSP
+2126 RLERADRSP
-2141 RLERADRS
+2141 RAEKVEKIRMEKPEKPARPDRASKTSRADRPS
-2149 PRLERAD
+2149 KMD
-2156 RSPRLERADKSPR
+2156 R
-2169 LERADRSPR
+2169 
-2178 LERADRSPR
+2178 
-2187 LERADRSPRSERA
+2187 
-2200 EKIAKAERPDK
+2200 
-2211 PIRAE
+2211 
-2216 RSSKTARTDRS
+2216 
-2227 SKTDKSERPEKM
+2227 SERPEKM
-2239 PKLERMEKPTKLEKV
+2239 PRLERMDKSP
-2254 TKNDKVE
+2254 KVE
-2261 KVVRVEK
+2261 KVAKNDRVDKTERSLKSERIDKHVRVE
-2268 IEKHIRVEKVDKVEP
+2268 RVEKVEP
-2283 TPPKVALKPKQKHTK
+2283 PPPKVTLKPKQKPTK
-2298 VKAEPPPKKR
+2298 VKVEPPPKKR
-2308 KKWFKEVASS
+2308 KKWLKEVASS

-2383 IDGIVNE
+2383 IDGILNE
-2390 HKKKVLKKISLS
+2390 HKKKVLKKITLS
-2402 SSAQEALHTFPQ
+2402 SSVQEALHTFPQ
-2414 LSIDPGES
+2414 LNTEAAETNG
-2422 TVRMKPG
+2422 RMKPG

-2442 KNVAK
+2442 KNVTK
-2447 PQEFKVDAE
+2447 PQEFKIDVE

-2468 HYKFHTFLR
+2468 HYKYHTFLR

-2510 VFDSFIDLLTQ
+2510 LFDSFIDLLTQ

>member
-1 MDRNYPTAGFGDPLG
+1 
-16 AGSGWSY
+16 
-23 ERTAKASL
+23 
-31 VYGSSRGS
+31 
-39 HPETDILHRQAYATP
+39 
-54 HPLQGYATN
+54 
-63 HHPAGLSGLFETGL
+63 
-77 HHAGSATPDAS
+77 
-88 VMNLISALESRA
+88 MNLISALESRG

-370 YSASRQTPRST
+370 YSASRQTQRST

-457 LTSGSKSQSYTT
+457 LTSGSKSQSYTS

-485 SPDHLQGL
+485 SPEHLQGL

-542 MSSHASSIGYS
+542 MSSHGYS

-614 QPSLERTPSYSKP
+614 QSSLERTPSYSKP
-627 KSDSDLLSERTD
+627 KSDSDLLSTERTD

-660 SLVECEERSSKSLSY
+660 SLVECEERSSKSMGY
-675 EMSKTEERYHL
+675 EMSKSEERYHL

-754 VDHLPHMDTSSK
+754 VDHLPHMDTSNK

-775 QKTPEHSSQAHR
+775 QKTPEHASQAHR
-787 MVADS
+787 MVAES
-792 QSMES
+792 QSMET

-803 QQGTPMMMDTSPDLP
+803 QQGTPMMMDNSPDLP
-818 LSSQQSQLLQSVL
+818 LSLTHQPTTQQSQLLQSVL
-831 THTQSQMQ
+831 THTQSQLQ

-890 RSQSL
+890 RSQSM

-943 SLQSEGMEVLPQNDA
+943 SLQSEGMEGLPQNDG

-991 HLMPDAGDPLRLDP
+991 QHLMSDAGDPLRLDP

-1059 DMFCPQPCGNDEF
+1059 DMFCPPPCGNDEF

-1147 SHGQQSEVK
+1147 SHGQQSSEVK

-1229 SSCRTRPNISPMGDI
+1229 SSCRSRPNISPMGDI

-1287 GHDCL
+1287 GHDGI
-1292 RKPRGRGRGRGRR
+1292 RRSRGRGRGRGRR

-1409 QQASQASFGMASQ
+1409 QQASQGSFGMASQ
-1422 MLSGPLDSTESDS
+1422 MLSGSLDSAESDS

-1488 PTDRKEIENTA
+1488 PTDRKETENTA
-1499 PVVEEE
+1499 PSVVEE

-1522 VAVSPPSPPEA
+1522 VAISPPSPQEVPV
-1533 PAPPPP
+1533 PPPP
-1539 EEPPAAQSSPEQEE
+1539 EEPPAQSSPEQEE

-1701 PVAVTRPEKCDKS
+1701 PVAVTKPEKCDKPERF
-1714 DCLVKME
+1714 VKME
-1721 PVQRPEKTDAGEKI
+1721 PVQRPEKMEAGEKTEGP
-1735 EKLEKLENT
+1735 EKPDHV
-1744 EEEENIEKDEA
+1744 EEEESIEKHEP
-1755 VHNIEKAN
+1755 VRNYEKAN
-1763 VEEDQEP
+1763 VGEDQE
-1770 QNVETNITKEGAP
+1770 QQSLATNVVNEGAA
-1783 VEAEKI
+1783 VEIEK

-1796 EKTEPSHQ
+1796 EKPEPLVQNNNEALTES
-1804 NEVLAKNSDVS
+1804 SDII
-1815 EPVVQDK
+1815 ETALKKDK
-1822 IVVMAKPEPLA
+1822 IVATTKPDKTEPV
-1833 KAEKCEPMAKSE
+1833 KAEKTEPVLKPEKTEPALIPDKVEPVTKSE
-1845 NTEPTLTP
+1845 KP
-1853 EKVVVVTKVEKTD
+1853 D
-1866 TTVKTEKS
+1866 TAVKMEKS
-1874 PHAAR
+1874 PHVAK
-1879 PEKQEPTPKTERISS
+1879 PEKQEPTPKPERIAS

-1903 GTKAEK
+1903 KPEK
-1909 ITTGGKQGKPER
+1909 VTTGGRVEKSER
-1921 IVKTEK
+1921 LTKTEK
-1927 AASAVRQD
+1927 VSSAGRQE
-1935 KPERILKP
+1935 KSERSVKP
-1943 EKNSTTV
+1943 EKSSPTA
-1950 KQDKVEPVVKPT
+1950 KQDKVEPVVKPMT
-1962 APVRPEK
+1962 PVRQEK
-1969 VDTTVKAEKNIT
+1969 VDATVKVDKNTT

-1986 KMELKPDPKV
+1986 KADQKPEPKV
-1996 ETTRKA
+1996 EVARKTQ
-2002 LKTESSV
+2002 KTECPGKLSLPSEKSV
-2009 KLPPPTERSLK
+2009 K
-2020 DEILEAPKKAEV
+2020 DEALETLDKEEVVKKV
-2032 EKIEKPEAPSRA
+2032 EKPVAPNKV
-2044 EQNEASKKKAK
+2044 EQNEPSKRQAK
-2055 PEAVEQTAK
+2055 PEPMEQTAK
-2064 SEVPKKSEGELS
+2064 CEVPNRSEGGVTR
-2076 QEKGIRKEKV
+2076 EKGIRTERV
-2086 EKTSKMDKPTK
+2086 EKTPKMDKHAKT
-2097 AERSEK
+2097 ERSDR
-2103 TGKVERPDK
+2103 TARMERQDK
-2112 PNRMERTE
+2112 PNKT
-2120 KSRRLE
+2120 
-2126 RSDKSPRLERADRSP
+2126 
-2141 RLERADRS
+2141 
-2149 PRLERAD
+2149 
-2156 RSPRLERADKSPR
+2156 
-2169 LERADRSPR
+2169 
-2178 LERADRSPR
+2178 
-2187 LERADRSPRSERA
+2187 ERADRSPRSDRA
-2200 EKIAKAERPDK
+2200 EKTARVERHDK
-2211 PIRAE
+2211 PVRAE
-2216 RSSKTARTDRS
+2216 RSSKSTRTDRP
-2227 SKTDKSERPEKM
+2227 SKMDKSERPEKM
-2239 PKLERMEKPTKLEKV
+2239 PKLERIEKSPKLEKM
-2254 TKNDKVE
+2254 TKNDRVE
-2261 KVVRVEK
+2261 KPVRAEK

-2283 TPPKVALKPKQKHTK
+2283 MPPKLAPKPKQKHTK

-2308 KKWFKEVASS
+2308 KKWLKEVASS

-2402 SSAQEALHTFPQ
+2402 SSVQEALHTFPQ
-2414 LSIDPGES
+2414 VNIDPGDS

-2468 HYKFHTFLR
+2468 HYKYHTFLR

-2510 VFDSFIDLLTQ
+2510 LFDSFIDLLTQ

>member
-23 ERTAKASL
+23 ERSAKASL

-77 HHAGSATPDAS
+77 HHASSGAPDAS

-125 PAPAELFISGAG
+125 PAPAELFISGAIPGSG

-185 LLHIKSSQSSVPSS
+185 LLHIKSSQSSVPTS
-199 LSFDRLGST
+199 LSFDRLGSS

-235 FNLLSSSLGP
+235 FNLLS

-381 ATPKCQSIASTGQTH
+381 ATPKCQSIATTGQTH
-396 NYSSSTPKPSSV
+396 NYSPSTPKPSSV

-433 AVTQSQNLSAVT
+433 AVAVT

-457 LTSGSKSQSYTT
+457 LTSGSKSQSYNT

-485 SPDHLQGL
+485 SPEQLQGL

-500 SYSVQTESHVSAS
+500 SYSVQNESHVSVS

-527 TASPSLSYSTGHSPA
+527 TASPSLSYSTCHSPA
-542 MSSHASSIGYS
+542 MSSHSQSIGYS

-574 SPSSSRS
+574 SPTSNRS

-614 QPSLERTPSYSKP
+614 QPPLERTSSYSKP
-627 KSDSDLLSERTD
+627 KSDSDLLSTERTD

-660 SLVECEERSSKSLSY
+660 SLVECEERSSKNLGY

-686 QSVIRTNSNLDNQ
+686 QSVIRTNSSIDNQ

-705 QSLKDKKKTDRHKE
+705 QSLKDKKKSDRHKE
-719 YANTRSTPESL
+719 YANARSTPESL

-742 PMDSFTQDIKKS
+742 PMDSYAQDMKKS
-754 VDHLPHMDTSSK
+754 VEHLPHMDTSTK
-766 DLNSAHSYM
+766 DLNSAHSYL
-775 QKTPEHSSQAHR
+775 QKTPEHASQAHR
-787 MVADS
+787 MVAES
-792 QSMES
+792 QSMETHS
-797 HNMLQS
+797 MLQS
-803 QQGTPMMMDTSPDLP
+803 QRGTPLMMDTSPDLP
-818 LSSQQSQLLQSVL
+818 LSLTHQPTTQQSQLLQSVL
-831 THTQSQMQ
+831 THTQSQLQ

-848 MDVHLLEPQRIQAE
+848 MDVRLLESQRIQAE
-862 AQSPQLQMQLQSQAL
+862 AQSPQLQMQL

-890 RSQSL
+890 RSQSM
-895 EVHSRSQSIEA
+895 EVHSRSQSMEA
-906 QLMDSHQMQ
+906 QLMDSHQIQ
-915 TDQQS
+915 TDQQP

-927 QSERM
+927 QSDRM

-943 SLQSEGMEVLPQNDA
+943 ALQTEGMEVLPQNNG

-976 NLETHLGQSGPVQGQ
+976 NLETHLGQTGSVSSQQ
-991 HLMPDAGDPLRLDP
+991 HLMSDGGEGLRLDAD
-1005 ESSQQVPQAQM
+1005 SSQQVPQTQM

-1059 DMFCPQPCGNDEF
+1059 DMFCPPPCGNDEF
-1072 PKSSCGGDDG
+1072 PKSSCGDDG
-1082 SQSMDRNDAMKN
+1082 SQSMDRNEAMKN

-1100 SSQGYSGYC
+1100 SNQGYSAYC

-1147 SHGQQSEVK
+1147 SHTQQTSEVK

-1244 DFCPPSMDG
+1244 DFCPPHIDG

-1277 IRPLVEPHVL
+1277 IRPLVEPHPV
-1287 GHDCL
+1287 GHDGN
-1292 RKPRGRGRGRGRR
+1292 RRPRGRGRGRGRR
-1305 ITDEGRES
+1305 MVDDGRER
-1313 MPMEPLKPLKIKL
+1313 MAMEPLKPLKIKL
-1326 QVPKGND
+1326 QVPKEND
-1333 TMQMDQAEM
+1333 TLQIEQAEM

-1385 LKSGKRQQLPTANTS
+1385 LKS
-1400 PSKNRPPSA
+1400 
-1409 QQASQASFGMASQ
+1409 
-1422 MLSGPLDSTESDS
+1422 
-1435 LVMSCT
+1435 
-1441 SPCKRLDDELKRNLE
+1441 
-1456 TLPSFSSDEEDS
+1456 DEEDS
-1468 VSKNQDLQKSISSA
+1468 VSKNQDLQKSITSA

-1488 PTDRKEIENTA
+1488 PTDRKEAENTA
-1499 PVVEEE
+1499 PPVVEE
-1505 KVASP
+1505 KVSSP
-1510 VPSEPSSQPEPP
+1510 VPSEPSPQQETTAP
-1522 VAVSPPSPPEA
+1522 ASPPSPPS
-1533 PAPPPP
+1533 PASPPSPPSPPSPQETHVPPPP
-1539 EEPPAAQSSPEQEE
+1539 EEPPAQSSPEQEE

-1564 KQETAAICGETDDED
+1564 KQESAAICEETDEED

-1655 YQRLYVKFLENINK
+1655 YQRLYVKFLENVNK
-1669 KDYVRVCSRKPWHR
+1669 KDYVRVCSKKPWHR

-1693 TKAPGAKS
+1693 TKAPGGKS
-1701 PVAVTRPEKCDKS
+1701 PVVVPKLEIMEKPERLPKMEALGRPERPEALEKAEGAEKVERPDKLEGEEPFEKS
-1714 DCLVKME
+1714 EVIPKLEKFVSEEGHEQVPGMNSVKYVPLGDMEMVEAIKNIENREAVATMEKFEPMQKVEMEDTVAKTVNNEPSLKKEKTGQGTKQEKTDVFKGNME
-1721 PVQRPEKTDAGEKI
+1721 PV
-1735 EKLEKLENT
+1735 
-1744 EEEENIEKDEA
+1744 
-1755 VHNIEKAN
+1755 
-1763 VEEDQEP
+1763 
-1770 QNVETNITKEGAP
+1770 
-1783 VEAEKI
+1783 
-1789 IEKVDPV
+1789 
-1796 EKTEPSHQ
+1796 
-1804 NEVLAKNSDVS
+1804 
-1815 EPVVQDK
+1815 
-1822 IVVMAKPEPLA
+1822 A
-1833 KAEKCEPMAKSE
+1833 KAEKADQTVQPENADTAIKAEKSD
-1845 NTEPTLTP
+1845 NTVKP
-1853 EKVVVVTKVEKTD
+1853 EKGTFSV
-1866 TTVKTEKS
+1866 
-1874 PHAAR
+1874 R
-1879 PEKQEPTPKTERISS
+1879 QEKQEPI
-1894 AGRQEKLEP
+1894 
-1903 GTKAEK
+1903 
-1909 ITTGGKQGKPER
+1909 
-1921 IVKTEK
+1921 
-1927 AASAVRQD
+1927 
-1935 KPERILKP
+1935 
-1943 EKNSTTV
+1943 
-1950 KQDKVEPVVKPT
+1950 
-1962 APVRPEK
+1962 
-1969 VDTTVKAEKNIT
+1969 VKAEKNT
-1981 VVKPE
+1981 PGGRQEKSEPVTKPE
-1986 KMELKPDPKV
+1986 NLEMRKAECIGKLLLPVEKPENEEPMDTLENELEEKSAVSEPIGQTEPTNTIEKCETTEQSEKV
-1996 ETTRKA
+1996 EAEKRLEQDEQQEKCLRTN
-2002 LKTESSV
+2002 
-2009 KLPPPTERSLK
+2009 KLEKPNK
-2020 DEILEAPKKAEV
+2020 V
-2032 EKIEKPEAPSRA
+2032 EKIDRV
-2044 EQNEASKKKAK
+2044 SK
-2055 PEAVEQTAK
+2055 V
-2064 SEVPKKSEGELS
+2064 
-2076 QEKGIRKEKV
+2076 
-2086 EKTSKMDKPTK
+2086 D
-2097 AERSEK
+2097 RSEK
-2103 TGKVERPDK
+2103 TGKVDRLEKASKGDRADK
-2112 PNRMERTE
+2112 NVKVNRSEKRAKADRTE
-2120 KSRRLE
+2120 KPTRI
-2126 RSDKSPRLERADRSP
+2126 DKM
-2141 RLERADRS
+2141 
-2149 PRLERAD
+2149 
-2156 RSPRLERADKSPR
+2156 
-2169 LERADRSPR
+2169 
-2178 LERADRSPR
+2178 
-2187 LERADRSPRSERA
+2187 
-2200 EKIAKAERPDK
+2200 EKTVKATKMEK
-2211 PIRAE
+2211 TEKATKVE
-2216 RSSKTARTDRS
+2216 RSSKMVRAERP
-2227 SKTDKSERPEKM
+2227 SKLDKPERPEKM
-2239 PKLERMEKPTKLEKV
+2239 PRLEKSEKSPKLEKV
-2254 TKNDKVE
+2254 TKNDKIEKPEKSPRAEKEKMERPRAEKEKMERHVRMEKVE
-2261 KVVRVEK
+2261 KV
-2268 IEKHIRVEKVDKVEP
+2268 EP
-2283 TPPKVALKPKQKHTK
+2283 PTKAALKPKHKQVK

-2308 KKWFKEVASS
+2308 KKWLKEVASS
-2318 SDSDSSPDQQSEE
+2318 SDSESSPDQQSEE

-2343 AMKEMYRS
+2343 AMKEMFRS

-2402 SSAQEALHTFPQ
+2402 SSFQEAIHTFPQ
-2414 LSIDPGES
+2414 LNSEPGEPS
-2422 TVRMKPG
+2422 TRMKPG
-2429 GEPYNRKTLNKLK
+2429 GEAYNRKTLNKLK

-2456 KSLYYSLYHSLH
+2456 KSLFYTLYHSLH
-2468 HYKFHTFLR
+2468 HYKYHTFLR

-2510 VFDSFIDLLTQ
+2510 LFDSFIDLITQ

>member
-16 AGSGWSY
+16 AGTGWSY
-23 ERTAKASL
+23 DRTAKASL

-77 HHAGSATPDAS
+77 HHASSATPDAS

-125 PAPAELFISGAG
+125 PAPAELFISGAIPGSG

-324 GDQSPVSSEGSQ
+324 GDQSPVSNEGSQ
-336 QKNSQARQEQSQS
+336 QKNSQTRQEQSQS
-349 YRPIIQSPGYSTSS
+349 YRPIIQSPGYSNSS

-381 ATPKCQSIASTGQTH
+381 ATPKCQSISTTGQSH

-408 ISSQSQAYSPGQPQ
+408 IASQSQAYSPGQPQ
-422 NLLSMSQSQNY
+422 NLLSMSQSNY
-433 AVTQSQNLSAVT
+433 SVTQSQNLSAVT

-485 SPDHLQGL
+485 SPEHLQGM

-500 SYSVQTESHVSAS
+500 NYSVQTESHVSAS

-527 TASPSLSYSTGHSPA
+527 TASPSLSYSTGHSPV
-542 MSSHASSIGYS
+542 MSSHVQSIGYS
-553 SVSHAQNLSD
+553 SVSHAQNLAD

-602 MQASHSQSYQNS
+602 MQSSHSQSYQSS

-627 KSDSDLLSERTD
+627 KSDSDLLSTERTD

-660 SLVECEERSSKSLSY
+660 SLVECEERSSKSLAY
-675 EMSKTEERYHL
+675 EMSKSEERYHL

-742 PMDSFTQDIKKS
+742 PMDSYSQDIKKS
-754 VDHLPHMDTSSK
+754 VDHLPHMDTSNK
-766 DLNSAHSYM
+766 DMYSAHSNL
-775 QKTPEHSSQAHR
+775 QKTPEHTSQAHR
-787 MVADS
+787 MVAES
-792 QSMES
+792 QSMETHS
-797 HNMLQS
+797 MLQS
-803 QQGTPMMMDTSPDLP
+803 QQGTPLMMDTSPDLP
-818 LSSQQSQLLQSVL
+818 LSLTHQPTTQQSQLLQSVL
-831 THTQSQMQ
+831 THTQSQLQ

-848 MDVHLLEPQRIQAE
+848 MDVHLMEPQRIQAE

-937 PERMQA
+937 PERLQA
-943 SLQSEGMEVLPQNDA
+943 SLQSEAMEVHPQSDA

-991 HLMPDAGDPLRLDP
+991 THLMSDAGDPLRLDA

-1059 DMFCPQPCGNDEF
+1059 DMFCPPPCGNDEF
-1072 PKSSCGGDDG
+1072 PKASCADDG
-1082 SQSMDRNDAMKN
+1082 SQSMDRNEAMKN

-1100 SSQGYSGYC
+1100 PSQGYSGYC

-1147 SHGQQSEVK
+1147 GHGQQSSEVK

-1229 SSCRTRPNISPMGDI
+1229 SSCRTRPSISPMGDI
-1244 DFCPPSMDG
+1244 DFCPPSNMDG

-1287 GHDCL
+1287 GHDGI
-1292 RKPRGRGRGRGRR
+1292 RRPRGRGRGRGRR
-1305 ITDEGRES
+1305 LTDEGRAS

-1326 QVPKGND
+1326 PVPKGND
-1333 TMQMDQAEM
+1333 ALQMDQAEM
-1342 LPPPQENALDNS
+1342 LPPAQETTLDNS

-1409 QQASQASFGMASQ
+1409 QQAPQASFGMASQ
-1422 MLSGPLDSTESDS
+1422 MLSGTLDSTESDS

-1488 PTDRKEIENTA
+1488 PTDRKEPESAA
-1499 PVVEEE
+1499 PAVVEE
-1505 KVASP
+1505 KVSSP
-1510 VPSEPSSQPEPP
+1510 VPSEPSSQPEVP
-1522 VAVSPPSPPEA
+1522 VPVSPPSPQEA

-1539 EEPPAAQSSPEQEE
+1539 PPPPPPLAPPAQEEEPPAQSSPEQEE

-1564 KQETAAICGETDDED
+1564 KQDTAAICGETDDED
-1579 VESSGE
+1579 VESGGE

-1669 KDYVRVCSRKPWHR
+1669 KDYVRVCSSKPWHR
-1683 PLQTMRRQSQ
+1683 PLQSMRRPSQ

-1701 PVAVTRPEKCDKS
+1701 PLAVTKPDKCEKQERLAK
-1714 DCLVKME
+1714 LEVL
-1721 PVQRPEKTDAGEKI
+1721 QRPEKVETVERVEKTDRTEHPNNVEEEESGEKMEVAPLPERCNTTEDHEQQNLTI
-1735 EKLEKLENT
+1735 NTIKEATNGDAEKLEKGDPDVNT
-1744 EEEENIEKDEA
+1744 ELALQNIKDDLA
-1755 VHNIEKAN
+1755 
-1763 VEEDQEP
+1763 EDRNFP
-1770 QNVETNITKEGAP
+1770 DALSMK
-1783 VEAEKI
+1783 
-1789 IEKVDPV
+1789 D
-1796 EKTEPSHQ
+1796 KTGPMTMPEMT
-1804 NEVLAKNSDVS
+1804 
-1815 EPVVQDK
+1815 EPVVTT
-1822 IVVMAKPEPLA
+1822 E
-1833 KAEKCEPMAKSE
+1833 KAEQASKLEKIESANKHDKADQEKLDIAVNVEKSFSSKSE
-1845 NTEPTLTP
+1845 NLEN
-1853 EKVVVVTKVEKTD
+1853 
-1866 TTVKTEKS
+1866 
-1874 PHAAR
+1874 A
-1879 PEKQEPTPKTERISS
+1879 PKL
-1894 AGRQEKLEP
+1894 EKLSLVV
-1903 GTKAEK
+1903 
-1909 ITTGGKQGKPER
+1909 KPER
-1921 IVKTEK
+1921 LDVG
-1927 AASAVRQD
+1927 V
-1935 KPERILKP
+1935 KP
-1943 EKNSTTV
+1943 EKNSIAA
-1950 KQDKVEPVVKPT
+1950 KQEKIERVVKE
-1962 APVRPEK
+1962 RLSRGREERSERI
-1969 VDTTVKAEKNIT
+1969 VKPDKGSPALRQVKSDT
-1981 VVKPE
+1981 VVKSAAPIKPE
-1986 KMELKPDPKV
+1986 K
-1996 ETTRKA
+1996 
-2002 LKTESSV
+2002 
-2009 KLPPPTERSLK
+2009 
-2020 DEILEAPKKAEV
+2020 
-2032 EKIEKPEAPSRA
+2032 
-2044 EQNEASKKKAK
+2044 N
-2055 PEAVEQTAK
+2055 
-2064 SEVPKKSEGELS
+2064 
-2076 QEKGIRKEKV
+2076 EKV
-2086 EKTSKMDKPTK
+2086 EKNTSTVKPEMTDIAGNSDMVDVPRKPQRFEVVGKTNLLETAAKEEALDSQDRDMLRKPNKAEIASKTEQGEPIRRQSKAESIDHSPKMEAVRRHEKELSEERVIRTERSDKIPKLDKPAKTD
-2097 AERSEK
+2097 RLEK
-2103 TGKVERPDK
+2103 TGKAERPEKPSRVERV
-2112 PNRMERTE
+2112 
-2120 KSRRLE
+2120 
-2126 RSDKSPRLERADRSP
+2126 DRSP
-2141 RLERADRS
+2141 RAERAEKS
-2149 PRLERAD
+2149 SKVEKLEKP
-2156 RSPRLERADKSPR
+2156 S
-2169 LERADRSPR
+2169 
-2178 LERADRSPR
+2178 
-2187 LERADRSPRSERA
+2187 RSERA
-2200 EKIAKAERPDK
+2200 
-2211 PIRAE
+2211 
-2216 RSSKTARTDRS
+2216 SKTSRSDRP
-2227 SKTDKSERPEKM
+2227 SKMDKSERPEKM
-2239 PKLERMEKPTKLEKV
+2239 PRLERIEKMPKLEKV
-2254 TKNDKVE
+2254 PKNEKVE
-2261 KVVRVEK
+2261 KTEKTVKVEK
-2268 IEKHIRVEKVDKVEP
+2268 TDKHIRLEKVEKLEP
-2283 TPPKVALKPKQKHTK
+2283 SPPKVTLKPKQKPTK

-2308 KKWFKEVASS
+2308 KKWLKEVASS

-2383 IDGIVNE
+2383 IDSILNE

-2402 SSAQEALHTFPQ
+2402 ASVQEAIHTFPQ
-2414 LSIDPGES
+2414 LNNEPGAS
-2422 TVRMKPG
+2422 SVRMKPG

-2456 KSLYYSLYHSLH
+2456 KTLYYSLYHSLH
-2468 HYKFHTFLR
+2468 HYKYHTFLR

-2510 VFDSFIDLLTQ
+2510 LFDSFTDLITQ

>member
-1 MDRNYPTAGFGDPLG
+1 
-16 AGSGWSY
+16 
-23 ERTAKASL
+23 
-31 VYGSSRGS
+31 
-39 HPETDILHRQAYATP
+39 
-54 HPLQGYATN
+54 
-63 HHPAGLSGLFETGL
+63 
-77 HHAGSATPDAS
+77 
-88 VMNLISALESRA
+88 MNLISALESRA

-125 PAPAELFISGAG
+125 PAPAELFISGAIPGSG

-485 SPDHLQGL
+485 SPEHLQGL

-500 SYSVQTESHVSAS
+500 SYSVQTESHVSGS
-513 QAPSYVPAHSQGLP
+513 QAPSYVTAHSQGLP
-527 TASPSLSYSTGHSPA
+527 TASPSLSYSTCHSPA

-587 GQSQKYLTSVLSPSF
+587 GQSQKYLTSVLSPSY

-614 QPSLERTPSYSKP
+614 QSSLERTPSYSKP
-627 KSDSDLLSERTD
+627 KSDSDLLSTERTD

-660 SLVECEERSSKSLSY
+660 SLVECEERSSKSMAY

-705 QSLKDKKKTDRHKE
+705 QSLKDKKKSDRHKE

-775 QKTPEHSSQAHR
+775 QKTPEHASQAHR
-787 MVADS
+787 MVAES

-803 QQGTPMMMDTSPDLP
+803 QQGTPMMIDTSPDLP
-818 LSSQQSQLLQSVL
+818 LSLTHQPTTQQSQLLQSVL
-831 THTQSQMQ
+831 THTQSQLQ

-848 MDVHLLEPQRIQAE
+848 MDVHLMEPQRIQAE

-943 SLQSEGMEVLPQNDA
+943 SLQSEGMEVHPQNDG

-976 NLETHLGQSGPVQGQ
+976 NLETHLGQSGSVQGQQ

-1005 ESSQQVPQAQM
+1005 ENSQQVPQAQM

-1059 DMFCPQPCGNDEF
+1059 DMFCQPPCGNDEF

-1100 SSQGYSGYC
+1100 PSQGYSGYC

-1147 SHGQQSEVK
+1147 SHSQQSSEVK

-1277 IRPLVEPHVL
+1277 IRPLIEPHVL
-1287 GHDCL
+1287 GHDGI
-1292 RKPRGRGRGRGRR
+1292 RRPRGRGRGRGRR

-1422 MLSGPLDSTESDS
+1422 MLSGSLDSAESDS

-1441 SPCKRLDDELKRNLE
+1441 SPCKRLDDEFKRNLE

-1488 PTDRKEIENTA
+1488 PTDRKETENTA
-1499 PVVEEE
+1499 PAVVEE

-1522 VAVSPPSPPEA
+1522 VAVSPPSPQEA

-1539 EEPPAAQSSPEQEE
+1539 PEEPPAQSSPEQEE

-1701 PVAVTRPEKCDKS
+1701 PVAVTKPEKCDKP
-1714 DCLVKME
+1714 DRLIKMD
-1721 PVQRPEKTDAGEKI
+1721 PVQKPEKTETGEKA
-1735 EKLEKLENT
+1735 EQLEKPEIVD
-1744 EEEENIEKDEA
+1744 EEESNEKNEA
-1755 VHNIEKAN
+1755 VRNYEKAN
-1763 VEEDQEP
+1763 VGKDQEQ
-1770 QNVETNITKEGAP
+1770 QNLATNVIKEGAT
-1783 VEAEKI
+1783 VETEKG
-1789 IEKVDPV
+1789 EKADPV
-1796 EKTEPSHQ
+1796 EKIEPMPQ
-1804 NEVLAKNSDVS
+1804 NDSEVLAESSNICEPTIKKDKIGAMVKPDKV
-1815 EPVVQDK
+1815 EPVVK
-1822 IVVMAKPEPLA
+1822 AEKTEPLA
-1833 KAEKCEPMAKSE
+1833 KPENMEPI
-1845 NTEPTLTP
+1845 LTP
-1853 EKVVVVTKVEKTD
+1853 EKAEPVTKLEKPD
-1866 TTVKTEKS
+1866 TAVNTEKS
-1874 PHAAR
+1874 QHVAR
-1879 PEKQEPTPKTERISS
+1879 PEKQELTSKPEKMSS
-1894 AGRQEKLEP
+1894 AERQEKLDP
-1903 GTKAEK
+1903 VTKAEK
-1909 ITTGGKQGKPER
+1909 VSTGNRQEKPER

-1927 AASAVRQD
+1927 
-1935 KPERILKP
+1935 
-1943 EKNSTTV
+1943 NSTPGRQEKSDRNLKTEKTGATA

-1962 APVRPEK
+1962 ASARQEK
-1969 VDTTVKAEKNIT
+1969 VDTAVKVEKNVT
-1981 VVKPE
+1981 VGKPE
-1986 KMELKPDPKV
+1986 RAASKSEAKV
-1996 ETTRKA
+1996 ETARKPP
-2002 LKTESSV
+2002 KNECPG
-2009 KLPPPTERSLK
+2009 KLPMPTEKSVTS
-2020 DEILEAPKKAEV
+2020 EALEASEKEEV
-2032 EKIEKPEAPSRA
+2032 VKKIEKPEVPSRV
-2044 EQNEASKKKAK
+2044 EQNEASKR
-2055 PEAVEQTAK
+2055 QAK
-2064 SEVPKKSEGELS
+2064 SEPMEQTVKCEVPNRS
-2076 QEKGIRKEKV
+2076 EKGEKTAKV
-2086 EKTSKMDKPTK
+2086 EKSKRT
-2097 AERSEK
+2097 ERSDK
-2103 TGKVERPDK
+2103 TAKVERPEK
-2112 PNRMERTE
+2112 PN
-2120 KSRRLE
+2120 KV
-2126 RSDKSPRLERADRSP
+2126 ERA
-2141 RLERADRS
+2141 E
-2149 PRLERAD
+2149 
-2156 RSPRLERADKSPR
+2156 
-2169 LERADRSPR
+2169 
-2178 LERADRSPR
+2178 
-2187 LERADRSPRSERA
+2187 RSPRSDRV
-2200 EKIAKAERPDK
+2200 EKTTKVERPEK
-2211 PIRAE
+2211 PVRAE
-2216 RSSKTARTDRS
+2216 RSSKTARTDRP
-2227 SKTDKSERPEKM
+2227 SKMDKSERPEKM
-2239 PKLERMEKPTKLEKV
+2239 PKLERIEKSPKLEKV

-2261 KVVRVEK
+2261 KPVRAEK

-2308 KKWFKEVASS
+2308 KKWLKEVASS

-2402 SSAQEALHTFPQ
+2402 SSVQEALHTFPQ
-2414 LSIDPGES
+2414 LNIDPGES

-2468 HYKFHTFLR
+2468 HYKYHTFLR

-2510 VFDSFIDLLTQ
+2510 LFDSYIDLLTQ

>member
-16 AGSGWSY
+16 AGTGWSY

-77 HHAGSATPDAS
+77 HHASSAAQDAS

-125 PAPAELFISGAG
+125 PAPAELFISGAIPGSG

-152 SFSGRSFPVT
+152 SFSSRSFPVT

-185 LLHIKSSQSSVPSS
+185 LLHIKSSQSSVPTS

-336 QKNSQARQEQSQS
+336 QKSSQARQEQSQS

-370 YSASRQTPRST
+370 YSASRQTQRST
-381 ATPKCQSIASTGQTH
+381 ATPKCQSIATTGQSH

-408 ISSQSQAYSPGQPQ
+408 IASQSQAYSPGQPQ

-433 AVTQSQNLSAVT
+433 AVTQSQNLST

-457 LTSGSKSQSYTT
+457 LTSGSKSQSYSS

-485 SPDHLQGL
+485 SPEQLQGL

-500 SYSVQTESHVSAS
+500 NYNVQSESHVSVS
-513 QAPSYVPAHSQGLP
+513 QTPSYVPAHSQGLP

-542 MSSHASSIGYS
+542 MSSHGQSIGYP
-553 SVSHAQNLSD
+553 SVSHGQSLAD

-602 MQASHSQSYQNS
+602 MQPSHSQSYQNS
-614 QPSLERTPSYSKP
+614 QSSLERTSSYSKP
-627 KSDSDLLSERTD
+627 KQDSDLLSSERTD

-648 LQSQSPP
+648 LQSESPP

-660 SLVECEERSSKSLSY
+660 SLECEERSSKNMVY

-699 GLELSL
+699 GLEMSL
-705 QSLKDKKKTDRHKE
+705 QSLKDKKKNDRHKE
-719 YANTRSTPESL
+719 YGNTRSTPEAL
-730 GTSVVHYSHQTG
+730 GTSVVHYSHQGG
-742 PMDSFTQDIKKS
+742 PMDSFAQDIKKS
-754 VDHLPHMDTSSK
+754 VDHLPHMDNSNK
-766 DLNSAHSYM
+766 DLNSAHSYL
-775 QKTPEHSSQAHR
+775 QKTPEHASQAHR
-787 MVADS
+787 MVAES
-792 QSMES
+792 QSMDA

-818 LSSQQSQLLQSVL
+818 LSLTHQPTTQQSQLLQSVL
-831 THTQSQMQ
+831 THTQSQLQ

-848 MDVHLLEPQRIQAE
+848 MDVHMMEPQRIQAE

-890 RSQSL
+890 RSQSMD
-895 EVHSRSQSIEA
+895 VHSRSQSIEA

-915 TDQQS
+915 GDQHS
-920 PQLQAQL
+920 PQLQAQM
-927 QSERM
+927 QSDRM

-943 SLQSEGMEVLPQNDA
+943 ALQSEGMEVLPQNDG

-965 QEIQDFLEPDL
+965 QEIQDFLEPDMS
-976 NLETHLGQSGPVQGQ
+976 LESHLSQSGSVQSQQ
-991 HLMPDAGDPLRLDP
+991 HLMNDAGEALCLDA

-1059 DMFCPQPCGNDEF
+1059 DMFCPPPCGNDEF
-1072 PKSSCGGDDG
+1072 PKSSCGDDG
-1082 SQSMDRNDAMKN
+1082 SQSMDRNEAMKN

-1100 SSQGYSGYC
+1100 TNQSYSGYC
-1109 TSESNDN
+1109 TNDTNDN
-1116 QQNVHLGLD
+1116 QQSVHLGLD

-1147 SHGQQSEVK
+1147 GHGQQSSDVK

-1277 IRPLVEPHVL
+1277 IRPLVEPHMMA
-1287 GHDCL
+1287 HDAI

-1305 ITDEGRES
+1305 IPDEGRES
-1313 MPMEPLKPLKIKL
+1313 LMMEPLKPLKIKL

-1333 TMQMDQAEM
+1333 TLQMDQTEM
-1342 LPPPQENALDNS
+1342 LPPPQENTLDNS

-1409 QQASQASFGMASQ
+1409 QQTSQPSYGMASQ

-1468 VSKNQDLQKSISSA
+1468 VGKNQDLQKSITSA

-1488 PTDRKEIENTA
+1488 PTDRKEAENPTV
-1499 PVVEEE
+1499 PTVVEE

-1510 VPSEPSSQPEPP
+1510 LTPEPTSQPEPP
-1522 VAVSPPSPPEA
+1522 VPVSPPSPQEA

-1539 EEPPAAQSSPEQEE
+1539 PLPPPEEQPVQSSPEQEE

-1564 KQETAAICGETDDED
+1564 KQETAAICGETDEED
-1579 VESSGE
+1579 VESDGE

-1608 QTGREPPPIWR
+1608 HTGREPPPIWR
-1619 VQKALLQKFTPEI
+1619 VQKALLQKFTPEM

-1669 KDYVRVCSRKPWHR
+1669 KDYVRVCSKKPWHR

-1693 TKAPGAKS
+1693 TKAPGSKS
-1701 PVAVTRPEKCDKS
+1701 PVILSKPEKC
-1714 DCLVKME
+1714 
-1721 PVQRPEKTDAGEKI
+1721 
-1735 EKLEKLENT
+1735 EKLERAMRIDNSGRPERN
-1744 EEEENIEKDEA
+1744 DA
-1755 VHNIEKAN
+1755 
-1763 VEEDQEP
+1763 
-1770 QNVETNITKEGAP
+1770 
-1783 VEAEKI
+1783 
-1789 IEKVDPV
+1789 V
-1796 EKTEPSHQ
+1796 EKTEK
-1804 NEVLAKNSDVS
+1804 V
-1815 EPVVQDK
+1815 
-1822 IVVMAKPEPLA
+1822 
-1833 KAEKCEPMAKSE
+1833 
-1845 NTEPTLTP
+1845 
-1853 EKVVVVTKVEKTD
+1853 EKVEQPDRAEDEEMFEKTETLPKTETQNAEEIQEEQRPVTNLLKEGPPDETEKVEPVTKVERAEPTAK
-1866 TTVKTEKS
+1866 VEKS
-1874 PHAAR
+1874 EMLRRNEKEEPVPRTENSEAVQKKEKNGKQVKPEKAEPLDKMETKEPAPKPEKVEPVIMSEKSEPTITSPKVETVVKHEKNTPAGKQEKVEPLIKPELDSPAEKMKPEPAAKSEKVSSVGR
-1879 PEKQEPTPKTERISS
+1879 REKMEALVKPEKVEGARKTQKSETIEKSSPTVENPEHDEEMDTQEKEESVETPEKQEPLKRQEHVEVTKKQDKIESAENPEKSEAVKRLEKADLREKGSKTDKVEKQSKTDRVDKTSKVDRSDKPPKADRPEKPPKPEKTERV
-1894 AGRQEKLEP
+1894 ARLE
-1903 GTKAEK
+1903 
-1909 ITTGGKQGKPER
+1909 
-1921 IVKTEK
+1921 KTEK
-1927 AASAVRQD
+1927 
-1935 KPERILKP
+1935 
-1943 EKNSTTV
+1943 
-1950 KQDKVEPVVKPT
+1950 
-1962 APVRPEK
+1962 
-1969 VDTTVKAEKNIT
+1969 
-1981 VVKPE
+1981 
-1986 KMELKPDPKV
+1986 
-1996 ETTRKA
+1996 
-2002 LKTESSV
+2002 SS
-2009 KLPPPTERSLK
+2009 
-2020 DEILEAPKKAEV
+2020 
-2032 EKIEKPEAPSRA
+2032 
-2044 EQNEASKKKAK
+2044 
-2055 PEAVEQTAK
+2055 
-2064 SEVPKKSEGELS
+2064 
-2076 QEKGIRKEKV
+2076 KV
-2086 EKTSKMDKPTK
+2086 EKT
-2097 AERSEK
+2097 EK
-2103 TGKVERPDK
+2103 HS
-2112 PNRMERTE
+2112 RT
-2120 KSRRLE
+2120 
-2126 RSDKSPRLERADRSP
+2126 
-2141 RLERADRS
+2141 
-2149 PRLERAD
+2149 
-2156 RSPRLERADKSPR
+2156 
-2169 LERADRSPR
+2169 
-2178 LERADRSPR
+2178 
-2187 LERADRSPRSERA
+2187 
-2200 EKIAKAERPDK
+2200 
-2211 PIRAE
+2211 E
-2216 RSSKTARTDRS
+2216 RSSKTSRAERP
-2227 SKTDKSERPEKM
+2227 SKMEKSERPEKIA
-2239 PKLERMEKPTKLEKV
+2239 KLEK
-2254 TKNDKVE
+2254 TPKVE
-2261 KVVRVEK
+2261 KVAKNDKLDKSEK
-2268 IEKHIRVEKVDKVEP
+2268 EKTPRAEKTERHVKVEKVEKMEGQ
-2283 TPPKVALKPKQKHTK
+2283 PKVALKPKQKQAK
-2298 VKAEPPPKKR
+2298 AKAEPPPKKR
-2308 KKWFKEVASS
+2308 KKWLKEVASS

-2331 ERVPVGRVLNTR
+2331 ERIPVGRVLNTR
-2343 AMKEMYRS
+2343 AMKEMFRS

-2383 IDGIVNE
+2383 IDSIVNE
-2390 HKKKVLKKISLS
+2390 HKKKVLKKVSLNS
-2402 SSAQEALHTFPQ
+2402 TVQEAIHTFPQ
-2414 LSIDPGES
+2414 LFTDPGDS
-2422 TVRMKPG
+2422 TVRVKPG

-2447 PQEFKVDAE
+2447 PQEFKVDSE
-2456 KSLYYSLYHSLH
+2456 KCPFYVLYHSLH
-2468 HYKFHTFLR
+2468 HYKYHIFLR

-2482 NAIEEQNDDLGQEEV
+2482 NAIEQQNDDLGQEEV

-2510 VFDSFIDLLTQ
+2510 LFESFIDLLTQ
-2521 AQNKCA
+2521 AQSKCA

>member
-31 VYGSSRGS
+31 VYGTSRGS
-39 HPETDILHRQAYATP
+39 HPETDILHRQAYGTP

-77 HHAGSATPDAS
+77 HHASSASQDAS

-185 LLHIKSSQSSVPSS
+185 LLHIKSSQSTVPSS

-208 VLGTGLPSQSSAYRS
+208 VLGSGLPSQSSAYRS

-258 SSSPAS
+258 SSSSAS

-317 SLSCSPL
+317 TLSCSPL

-381 ATPKCQSIASTGQTH
+381 ATPKCQSIATTGQTH

-408 ISSQSQAYSPGQPQ
+408 IASQSQAYSPGQPQ
-422 NLLSMSQSQNY
+422 NLLSMSQSQSY
-433 AVTQSQNLSAVT
+433 SVTQSQNLSAVT

-457 LTSGSKSQSYTT
+457 LTSGSKSQSYTS

-485 SPDHLQGL
+485 SPEQLQGL
-493 SSVGQIP
+493 SSVGQIS
-500 SYSVQTESHVSAS
+500 SYSVQTEPHVSVS
-513 QAPSYVPAHSQGLP
+513 QAQSYVPAHSQGLP

-542 MSSHASSIGYS
+542 MSSHAQSIGYS
-553 SVSHAQNLSD
+553 SV
-563 SSPSQIIRPLQ
+563 SPSQIIRPLQ
-574 SPSSSRS
+574 SPTSSRS

-614 QPSLERTPSYSKP
+614 QPNLERTSSYNKP
-627 KSDSDLLSERTD
+627 KSDSDLLSTERTD

-660 SLVECEERSSKSLSY
+660 SLGECEERSSKSLGY

-705 QSLKDKKKTDRHKE
+705 QSLKDKKKGDRHKE

-754 VDHLPHMDTSSK
+754 VEHLPHMDNSNK
-766 DLNSAHSYM
+766 DLNQAHSYL

-787 MVADS
+787 MVAES
-792 QSMES
+792 QSMET
-797 HNMLQS
+797 HGMLRS
-803 QQGTPMMMDTSPDLP
+803 QQGTPMMMDNSPDMP
-818 LSSQQSQLLQSVL
+818 LSLTHQPTTQQSQLLQSVL
-831 THTQSQMQ
+831 THTQSQLQ
-839 AHQRKVQTP
+839 AHQRKSHTP
-848 MDVHLLEPQRIQAE
+848 MDVHLLESQRIQAE

-890 RSQSL
+890 RSQSMD
-895 EVHSRSQSIEA
+895 VHSRSQSMEA
-906 QLMDSHQMQ
+906 QLMESHQIQ
-915 TDQQS
+915 ADQQS
-920 PQLQAQL
+920 PRLQAQL

-976 NLETHLGQSGPVQGQ
+976 NLETHLGQTGSQSQQ
-991 HLMPDAGDPLRLDP
+991 HLMPDGGEALRLDA

-1059 DMFCPQPCGNDEF
+1059 DMFCPPPCGNDEF
-1072 PKSSCGGDDG
+1072 PKTGCGDDG
-1082 SQSMDRNDAMKN
+1082 SQGMDRNEAMKN

-1100 SSQGYSGYC
+1100 ANQGYSGYC

-1244 DFCPPSMDG
+1244 DFCPPNNMDG

-1265 REGPPRPRGRPR
+1265 RDGPPRPRGRPR
-1277 IRPLVEPHVL
+1277 IRPLVEPHGV
-1287 GHDCL
+1287 GHDGIK
-1292 RKPRGRGRGRGRR
+1292 KPRGRGRGRGKKMAE
-1305 ITDEGRES
+1305 EGRES
-1313 MPMEPLKPLKIKL
+1313 LVMEPLKPLKIKL

-1333 TMQMDQAEM
+1333 TLQMDQAEM
-1342 LPPPQENALDNS
+1342 LPLPQENALDNC

-1400 PSKNRPPSA
+1400 PSKNRQPSGSA
-1409 QQASQASFGMASQ
+1409 QQAAQTSFGMASQ
-1422 MLSGPLDSTESDS
+1422 MLSGTLDSAENDS

-1488 PTDRKEIENTA
+1488 PTDRKEGEST
-1499 PVVEEE
+1499 VVEE

-1510 VPSEPSSQPEPP
+1510 VPSEPSSQQEPQAP
-1522 VAVSPPSPPEA
+1522 ASPPSPQEA
-1533 PAPPPP
+1533 PAPPP
-1539 EEPPAAQSSPEQEE
+1539 EEPPAQASPEQEE

-1564 KQETAAICGETDDED
+1564 KQDTAAICGETDEED
-1579 VESSGE
+1579 VESGGE

-1608 QTGREPPPIWR
+1608 QTGREPPPTWR

-1669 KDYVRVCSRKPWHR
+1669 KDYVRVCSKKPWHR
-1683 PLQTMRRQSQ
+1683 PLQTMRRHSQS
-1693 TKAPGAKS
+1693 KAPGAKS
-1701 PVAVTRPEKCDKS
+1701 PVVITKPEKSEKPERSLKLEALGRTEAGERTEKTEKVERMDMVEAEEAVEVIQKSERCDAEEGPEKEQLLTNLGNNGYMGDTEMTEPVEKAEEAEPMGKIEKTDPFWRIEKEDLMGS
-1714 DCLVKME
+1714 EEISEPVERKEKMGQAGKPEKIEPTLLEEKME
-1721 PVQRPEKTDAGEKI
+1721 PVAKPEKI
-1735 EKLEKLENT
+1735 EPMVMLEKDEPVINPERSTPVLKSEKAEALVKAEKAAPAGRLEKPKPMIKPEKSELLGNA
-1744 EEEENIEKDEA
+1744 EMVECVGKPALPAENPEKDEA
-1755 VHNIEKAN
+1755 VEMPEKGEPVAKLEPFRRQEQREPARRPEKA
-1763 VEEDQEP
+1763 E
-1770 QNVETNITKEGAP
+1770 P
-1783 VEAEKI
+1783 VEQLEKAETVK
-1789 IEKVDPV
+1789 EEQQEKGMRPDKVNKPEKPTKVDRLDKAAKV
-1796 EKTEPSHQ
+1796 ER
-1804 NEVLAKNSDVS
+1804 S
-1815 EPVVQDK
+1815 EKGGKV
-1822 IVVMAKPEPLA
+1822 ER
-1833 KAEKCEPMAKSE
+1833 
-1845 NTEPTLTP
+1845 P
-1853 EKVVVVTKVEKTD
+1853 EKPTKVE
-1866 TTVKTEKS
+1866 
-1874 PHAAR
+1874 
-1879 PEKQEPTPKTERISS
+1879 
-1894 AGRQEKLEP
+1894 
-1903 GTKAEK
+1903 
-1909 ITTGGKQGKPER
+1909 
-1921 IVKTEK
+1921 
-1927 AASAVRQD
+1927 
-1935 KPERILKP
+1935 
-1943 EKNSTTV
+1943 
-1950 KQDKVEPVVKPT
+1950 
-1962 APVRPEK
+1962 
-1969 VDTTVKAEKNIT
+1969 
-1981 VVKPE
+1981 
-1986 KMELKPDPKV
+1986 
-1996 ETTRKA
+1996 
-2002 LKTESSV
+2002 
-2009 KLPPPTERSLK
+2009 
-2020 DEILEAPKKAEV
+2020 
-2032 EKIEKPEAPSRA
+2032 RA
-2044 EQNEASKKKAK
+2044 
-2055 PEAVEQTAK
+2055 
-2064 SEVPKKSEGELS
+2064 
-2076 QEKGIRKEKV
+2076 
-2086 EKTSKMDKPTK
+2086 DKPTK
-2097 AERSEK
+2097 AEKLANVERTEK
-2103 TGKVERPDK
+2103 PAKVERTEKPSKVERPEK
-2112 PNRMERTE
+2112 PAKVERPEKPAKVERPEKPAKVERPEKPAKVERPEKPAKVERTE
-2120 KSRRLE
+2120 KPAKVE
-2126 RSDKSPRLERADRSP
+2126 RTEKLSKVERTDKPAKVEKTEKPA
-2141 RLERADRS
+2141 
-2149 PRLERAD
+2149 
-2156 RSPRLERADKSPR
+2156 KV
-2169 LERADRSPR
+2169 
-2178 LERADRSPR
+2178 
-2187 LERADRSPRSERA
+2187 ERA
-2200 EKIAKAERPDK
+2200 EKPAKVERAEKPAKVERAEKPAKVERTEKPAKVERTEKPAKVERPEK
-2211 PIRAE
+2211 ATRSE
-2216 RSSKTARTDRS
+2216 RSSKTTRTDRP
-2227 SKTDKSERPEKM
+2227 SKMEKSERPEKIA
-2239 PKLERMEKPTKLEKV
+2239 KLEKMEKVPKLEKV
-2254 TKNDKVE
+2254 AKNDKIEKTEKPSRAEKMERHVKVE
-2261 KVVRVEK
+2261 KVEK
-2268 IEKHIRVEKVDKVEP
+2268 IEL
-2283 TPPKVALKPKQKHTK
+2283 PPKVALKPKQKQAR

-2308 KKWFKEVASS
+2308 KKWLKEVASS

-2390 HKKKVLKKISLS
+2390 HKKKVQKKISLS
-2402 SSAQEALHTFPQ
+2402 TSIQEALHSFPQ
-2414 LSIDPGES
+2414 LNSDPGDC
-2422 TVRMKPG
+2422 TIKIKLG

-2442 KNVAK
+2442 KNVSK
-2447 PQEFKVDAE
+2447 PQAFKVDAE
-2456 KSLYYSLYHSLH
+2456 KSFFYSLYHSLH
-2468 HYKFHTFLR
+2468 HYKYHTFLR

-2482 NAIEEQNDDLGQEEV
+2482 NTIEEQSDDLGQEEV

-2510 VFDSFIDLLTQ
+2510 LFDSFIDLLTQ
-2521 AQNKCA
+2521 AQSKCA

>member
-16 AGSGWSY
+16 AGTGWSY
-23 ERTAKASL
+23 ERSAKASL

-77 HHAGSATPDAS
+77 HHASSATPDAS

-125 PAPAELFISGAG
+125 PAPAELFISGAIPGSG

-317 SLSCSPL
+317 TLSCSPL

-349 YRPIIQSPGYSTSS
+349 YRPIIQSPGYTTSS

-381 ATPKCQSIASTGQTH
+381 ATPKCQSIATTGQTH

-485 SPDHLQGL
+485 SPEQLQGL

-500 SYSVQTESHVSAS
+500 SYSVQTESHVSVS

-527 TASPSLSYSTGHSPA
+527 TASPSLSYSTCHSPA
-542 MSSHASSIGYS
+542 MSSHSQSIGYS

-574 SPSSSRS
+574 SPTSNRS

-614 QPSLERTPSYSKP
+614 QPPLERTSSYSKP
-627 KSDSDLLSERTD
+627 KSDSDLLSTERTD

-660 SLVECEERSSKSLSY
+660 SLVECEERSNKNLGY

-686 QSVIRTNSNLDNQ
+686 QSVIRTNSNIDNQ
-699 GLELSL
+699 GLEMSL
-705 QSLKDKKKTDRHKE
+705 QSLKDKKKSDRHKE
-719 YANTRSTPESL
+719 YANARSTPETL

-742 PMDSFTQDIKKS
+742 PMDSYAQDIKKS
-754 VDHLPHMDTSSK
+754 VEHLPHMDNSTK
-766 DLNSAHSYM
+766 DLNSAHSYL
-775 QKTPEHSSQAHR
+775 QKTPEHASQAHR
-787 MVADS
+787 MVAES
-792 QSMES
+792 QSMETHS
-797 HNMLQS
+797 MLQS
-803 QQGTPMMMDTSPDLP
+803 QQGTPLMMDNSPDLP
-818 LSSQQSQLLQSVL
+818 LSLTHQPTTQQSQLLQSVL
-831 THTQSQMQ
+831 THTQSQLQ

-848 MDVHLLEPQRIQAE
+848 MDVRLLESQRIQAE
-862 AQSPQLQMQLQSQAL
+862 AQSPQLQMQLQSHPL

-890 RSQSL
+890 RSQSM
-895 EVHSRSQSIEA
+895 EVHSRSQSMEA
-906 QLMDSHQMQ
+906 QLMDSHQIQ

-943 SLQSEGMEVLPQNDA
+943 ALQSEGMEGLPQNDG

-976 NLETHLGQSGPVQGQ
+976 NLETHLGQTSSVSSQQ
-991 HLMPDAGDPLRLDP
+991 HLMPDNGEGLRLDGD
-1005 ESSQQVPQAQM
+1005 SSQQVPQPQM

-1059 DMFCPQPCGNDEF
+1059 DMFCPPPCGNDEF
-1072 PKSSCGGDDG
+1072 PKSSCGDDG
-1082 SQSMDRNDAMKN
+1082 SQNMDRNEAMKN

-1100 SSQGYSGYC
+1100 SNQSYSGYC
-1109 TSESNDN
+1109 TSENNDN

-1147 SHGQQSEVK
+1147 SHTQQSSEVK

-1244 DFCPPSMDG
+1244 DFCPPHIDG

-1277 IRPLVEPHVL
+1277 IRPLVESHPV
-1287 GHDCL
+1287 GHDGI
-1292 RKPRGRGRGRGRR
+1292 RRPRGRGRGRGRR
-1305 ITDEGRES
+1305 MVDDGREC
-1313 MPMEPLKPLKIKL
+1313 MAMEPLKPLKIKL
-1326 QVPKGND
+1326 QVPKEND
-1333 TMQMDQAEM
+1333 TLQMEQAEM

-1385 LKSGKRQQLPTANTS
+1385 LKS
-1400 PSKNRPPSA
+1400 
-1409 QQASQASFGMASQ
+1409 
-1422 MLSGPLDSTESDS
+1422 
-1435 LVMSCT
+1435 
-1441 SPCKRLDDELKRNLE
+1441 
-1456 TLPSFSSDEEDS
+1456 DEEDS

-1488 PTDRKEIENTA
+1488 PTDRKEVENTA
-1499 PVVEEE
+1499 PPVVEE
-1505 KVASP
+1505 KVSIP
-1510 VPSEPSSQPEPP
+1510 VPSEPSPQEETEAPE
-1522 VAVSPPSPPEA
+1522 SPPSPQET

-1539 EEPPAAQSSPEQEE
+1539 EEPPAQASPEQEE

-1564 KQETAAICGETDDED
+1564 KQESAAICGETDEED
-1579 VESSGE
+1579 VESGGE

-1608 QTGREPPPIWR
+1608 HTGREPPPIWR

-1655 YQRLYVKFLENINK
+1655 YQRLYVKFLENVNK
-1669 KDYVRVCSRKPWHR
+1669 KDYVRVCSKKPWHR

-1693 TKAPGAKS
+1693 TKAPGGKS
-1701 PVAVTRPEKCDKS
+1701 PVVIPKLEKMEKPERLPKMETLSRPERPEALEKAERVDRPEKLEREETSEKLEDIPKLEKIVS
-1714 DCLVKME
+1714 EEEQEQAPGINSVEDVPLGDIEKVGAIKKIEKAEPVAKMEKLE
-1721 PVQRPEKTDAGEKI
+1721 PVQKSETEDTGAKTANSEPLLKEKNG
-1735 EKLEKLENT
+1735 
-1744 EEEENIEKDEA
+1744 
-1755 VHNIEKAN
+1755 
-1763 VEEDQEP
+1763 
-1770 QNVETNITKEGAP
+1770 QNAKQ
-1783 VEAEKI
+1783 
-1789 IEKVDPV
+1789 
-1796 EKTEPSHQ
+1796 EKTEP
-1804 NEVLAKNSDVS
+1804 AVS
-1815 EPVVQDK
+1815 KGKIEP
-1822 IVVMAKPEPLA
+1822 IT
-1833 KAEKCEPMAKSE
+1833 KAEKVDQTVK
-1845 NTEPTLTP
+1845 P
-1853 EKVVVVTKVEKTD
+1853 EKAETAIKADKPD
-1866 TTVKTEKS
+1866 NTVKPEKGTFS
-1874 PHAAR
+1874 VR
-1879 PEKQEPTPKTERISS
+1879 QEKQEPI
-1894 AGRQEKLEP
+1894 
-1903 GTKAEK
+1903 
-1909 ITTGGKQGKPER
+1909 
-1921 IVKTEK
+1921 
-1927 AASAVRQD
+1927 
-1935 KPERILKP
+1935 
-1943 EKNSTTV
+1943 
-1950 KQDKVEPVVKPT
+1950 
-1962 APVRPEK
+1962 
-1969 VDTTVKAEKNIT
+1969 VKAEKNT
-1981 VVKPE
+1981 PGGKQE
-1986 KMELKPDPKV
+1986 KSEPVTKLENSEM
-1996 ETTRKA
+1996 RKA
-2002 LKTESSV
+2002 
-2009 KLPPPTERSLK
+2009 P
-2020 DEILEAPKKAEV
+2020 KAECV
-2032 EKIEKPEAPSRA
+2032 GKLSLPVEKPENVEAMDTLEHELEEKPAVSEQISQTEQAEPSNTT
-2044 EQNEASKKKAK
+2044 E
-2055 PEAVEQTAK
+2055 K
-2064 SEVPKKSEGELS
+2064 SEPTEQSEKVEAAKRVGQEEQ
-2076 QEKGIRKEKV
+2076 QEKGTRTDKLEKPNKLERIDKV
-2086 EKTSKMDKPTK
+2086 SKVD
-2097 AERSEK
+2097 RLEK
-2103 TGKVERPDK
+2103 TGKVDRLEKASKGDRPDK
-2112 PNRMERTE
+2112 ALKVDRCEKRAKADRTE
-2120 KSRRLE
+2120 KPTKV
-2126 RSDKSPRLERADRSP
+2126 DKN
-2141 RLERADRS
+2141 
-2149 PRLERAD
+2149 
-2156 RSPRLERADKSPR
+2156 
-2169 LERADRSPR
+2169 
-2178 LERADRSPR
+2178 
-2187 LERADRSPRSERA
+2187 
-2200 EKIAKAERPDK
+2200 EKTVRVEKTEKPTKMEKTEKAT
-2211 PIRAE
+2211 RAE
-2216 RSSKTARTDRS
+2216 RSSKMVRTERP
-2227 SKTDKSERPEKM
+2227 SKMDKPERPEKM
-2239 PKLERMEKPTKLEKV
+2239 PRLEKIEKSPKLEKAS
-2254 TKNDKVE
+2254 KNDKIEKPERSPRAEKEKMERHVRIEKVE
-2261 KVVRVEK
+2261 KV
-2268 IEKHIRVEKVDKVEP
+2268 EP
-2283 TPPKVALKPKQKHTK
+2283 PPKAALKPKHKQVK

-2308 KKWFKEVASS
+2308 KKWLKEVASS

-2343 AMKEMYRS
+2343 AMKEMFRS

-2390 HKKKVLKKISLS
+2390 HKKKVLKKISLGS
-2402 SSAQEALHTFPQ
+2402 SFQEAIHTFPQ
-2414 LSIDPGES
+2414 LNNEPGEP
-2422 TVRMKPG
+2422 TTRMKPG

-2456 KSLYYSLYHSLH
+2456 KSLFYTLYHSLH
-2468 HYKFHTFLR
+2468 HYKYHTFLR

-2510 VFDSFIDLLTQ
+2510 LFDSFIDLLTQ

>member
-16 AGSGWSY
+16 AGTGWSY

-77 HHAGSATPDAS
+77 HHASSATPDAS
-88 VMNLISALESRA
+88 VMNLISALESRG

-208 VLGTGLPSQSSAYRS
+208 VLGTGLSSQSSAYRS

-408 ISSQSQAYSPGQPQ
+408 IASQSQAYSPGQPQ

-433 AVTQSQNLSAVT
+433 AVTQSQNLSAVS

-457 LTSGSKSQSYTT
+457 LTSGSKSQSYTS

-513 QAPSYVPAHSQGLP
+513 QPPSYVPAHSQGLP

-542 MSSHASSIGYS
+542 MSSHGYS
-553 SVSHAQNLSD
+553 SVSHGQNLSD

-602 MQASHSQSYQNS
+602 MQASHSQSYQNT

-627 KSDSDLLSERTD
+627 KSDSDLLSTERTD

-660 SLVECEERSSKSLSY
+660 SLVECEERSSKSMGY

-705 QSLKDKKKTDRHKE
+705 QSLKDKKKPDRHKE

-754 VDHLPHMDTSSK
+754 DHLPHMDTSSK

-775 QKTPEHSSQAHR
+775 QKTPEHASQAHR
-787 MVADS
+787 MVAES

-818 LSSQQSQLLQSVL
+818 LSLTHQPTTQQSQLLQSVL
-831 THTQSQMQ
+831 THTQSQLQ

-848 MDVHLLEPQRIQAE
+848 MDVHLMERQRMQAE

-943 SLQSEGMEVLPQNDA
+943 SLQSEAMEGLPQNDA

-976 NLETHLGQSGPVQGQ
+976 NLETHLGQSGNVQGQQ
-991 HLMPDAGDPLRLDP
+991 HLMPDEGDPLRLDP

-1059 DMFCPQPCGNDEF
+1059 DMFCPPPCGNDEF
-1072 PKSSCGGDDG
+1072 PKSSCSGDDG
-1082 SQSMDRNDAMKN
+1082 SQGMDRNDAMKN

-1116 QQNVHLGLD
+1116 QQNIHLGLD

-1147 SHGQQSEVK
+1147 GHGQQSSEVK

-1287 GHDCL
+1287 GHDGI

-1409 QQASQASFGMASQ
+1409 QQPSQASFGMASQ

-1435 LVMSCT
+1435 LVMSCN

-1488 PTDRKEIENTA
+1488 PTDRKETENTA
-1499 PVVEEE
+1499 PPLVEE

-1522 VAVSPPSPPEA
+1522 VEVSPPSPQEA

-1539 EEPPAAQSSPEQEE
+1539 EEPPAQSSPEQEE

-1693 TKAPGAKS
+1693 TKAPGSKS
-1701 PVAVTRPEKCDKS
+1701 PVAVTKPEKCDKPER
-1714 DCLVKME
+1714 LVKLE
-1721 PVQRPEKTDAGEKI
+1721 PVQRPEKMEAGEKT
-1735 EKLEKLENT
+1735 ERLEKPDNV
-1744 EEEENIEKDEA
+1744 EEVENIEKNET
-1755 VHNIEKAN
+1755 VCHSEKTN
-1763 VEEDQEP
+1763 GGEDQEQ
-1770 QNVETNITKEGAP
+1770 QNLATKVIKEAPTVEM
-1783 VEAEKI
+1783 EKD
-1789 IEKVDPV
+1789 EPV
-1796 EKTEPSHQ
+1796 EKTEPLIQ
-1804 NEVLAKNSDVS
+1804 NDNEAVAENDICEPAVKKDKIGVMLKPDKA
-1815 EPVVQDK
+1815 EPVVK
-1822 IVVMAKPEPLA
+1822 AEKSEPMAKPE
-1833 KAEKCEPMAKSE
+1833 K
-1845 NTEPTLTP
+1845 TEPALTP
-1853 EKVVVVTKVEKTD
+1853 EKAEPVTKLEKTD
-1866 TTVKTEKS
+1866 VAVKTIKS
-1874 PHAAR
+1874 PHVAR
-1879 PEKQEPTPKTERISS
+1879 SEKQEFTTKPERISS
-1894 AGRQEKLEP
+1894 AGRLETLEL
-1903 GTKAEK
+1903 GTKSEK
-1909 ITTGGKQGKPER
+1909 VTTSGKQEKPER
-1921 IVKTEK
+1921 ITKTEK
-1927 AASAVRQD
+1927 VSSAGRQE
-1935 KPERILKP
+1935 KSERNRKP
-1943 EKNSTTV
+1943 EKSSPTA

-1962 APVRPEK
+1962 ASVRQEK
-1969 VDTTVKAEKNIT
+1969 VNAAVKVVKNVT

-1986 KMELKPDPKV
+1986 KTELKPEIKV
-1996 ETTRKA
+1996 ETARKSPKSECPGK
-2002 LKTESSV
+2002 LPLLTEKSV
-2009 KLPPPTERSLK
+2009 K
-2020 DEILEAPKKAEV
+2020 DNALEAPGKDEVVKKT
-2032 EKIEKPEAPSRA
+2032 EKPEMPSRV
-2044 EQNEASKKKAK
+2044 EKNETSKKQAK
-2055 PEAVEQTAK
+2055 PEPLEQKGK
-2064 SEVPKKSEGELS
+2064 SEVPNRSEGELS
-2076 QEKGIRKEKV
+2076 QEKVMRTEKGDKRLKMYKHA
-2086 EKTSKMDKPTK
+2086 KT
-2097 AERSEK
+2097 ERSDK
-2103 TGKVERPDK
+2103 TGRVERPDK
-2112 PNRMERTE
+2112 PS
-2120 KSRRLE
+2120 KI
-2126 RSDKSPRLERADRSP
+2126 
-2141 RLERADRS
+2141 
-2149 PRLERAD
+2149 
-2156 RSPRLERADKSPR
+2156 
-2169 LERADRSPR
+2169 
-2178 LERADRSPR
+2178 
-2187 LERADRSPRSERA
+2187 ERADRSPRSDRA
-2200 EKIAKAERPDK
+2200 EKTTKLERPDK
-2211 PIRAE
+2211 PVRAE
-2216 RSSKTARTDRS
+2216 RSSKTLRTDRP
-2227 SKTDKSERPEKM
+2227 SKMDKSERPEKM
-2239 PKLERMEKPTKLEKV
+2239 PKLERMEKSPKLEKV

-2261 KVVRVEK
+2261 KPVRAEK

-2283 TPPKVALKPKQKHTK
+2283 TPAKVTLKPKQKHTK

-2308 KKWFKEVASS
+2308 KKWLKEVASS

-2390 HKKKVLKKISLS
+2390 HKKKILKKISLS
-2402 SSAQEALHTFPQ
+2402 SSVQEALHTFPQ
-2414 LSIDPGES
+2414 LNIDPGDS
-2422 TVRMKPG
+2422 TVRIKPG

-2447 PQEFKVDAE
+2447 PQEFKVDTE
-2456 KSLYYSLYHSLH
+2456 KSLYYSLYHSMH
-2468 HYKFHTFLR
+2468 HYKYHTFLR

-2482 NAIEEQNDDLGQEEV
+2482 NAIEEQSDDLGQEEV

-2510 VFDSFIDLLTQ
+2510 LFDSFIDLLTQ

>member
-16 AGSGWSY
+16 AGTGWSY

-39 HPETDILHRQAYATP
+39 HPDTDILHRQAYGTP

-77 HHAGSATPDAS
+77 HHAGSGTPDAS

-112 QFRTPS
+112 QFRAPS

-208 VLGTGLPSQSSAYRS
+208 VLGSGLQSQSSAYRS

-309 YQQMQHRS
+309 YQQMPHRS

-381 ATPKCQSIASTGQTH
+381 ATPKCQSIATTGQTH

-422 NLLSMSQSQNY
+422 SLLSMSQSQNY

-485 SPDHLQGL
+485 SPEQLQGL

-513 QAPSYVPAHSQGLP
+513 QAPSYVPAHSQGMP

-542 MSSHASSIGYS
+542 MYS
-553 SVSHAQNLSD
+553 SVSHSQNMSD

-574 SPSSSRS
+574 SPTSSRS

-614 QPSLERTPSYSKP
+614 QSSLERTPSYSKP
-627 KSDSDLLSERTD
+627 KSDSDLLSTERTD

-660 SLVECEERSSKSLSY
+660 SLVECEERSSKSMAY

-705 QSLKDKKKTDRHKE
+705 QSLKDKKKSDRHKE

-754 VDHLPHMDTSSK
+754 VDHLPHMDTSNK

-787 MVADS
+787 MVAES
-792 QSMES
+792 QSMET

-803 QQGTPMMMDTSPDLP
+803 QQGTPMMMDGSPDMP
-818 LSSQQSQLLQSVL
+818 LSLTHQPTTQQSQLLQSVL

-839 AHQRKVQTP
+839 AHQRKVQSS
-848 MDVHLLEPQRIQAE
+848 MDVHLMEPQRIQAE

-890 RSQSL
+890 RSQSM

-906 QLMDSHQMQ
+906 QLMDSHQIQ

-937 PERMQA
+937 PERMQG
-943 SLQSEGMEVLPQNDA
+943 SLQSEGMEGLPQNDA
-958 MQALSRP
+958 MQALSRS

-976 NLETHLGQSGPVQGQ
+976 NLGSVQGQ
-991 HLMPDAGDPLRLDP
+991 QHLLSDGGDPMRLDP
-1005 ESSQQVPQAQM
+1005 ESSSQQVPQTQM

-1059 DMFCPQPCGNDEF
+1059 DMFCPPPCGNDEF
-1072 PKSSCGGDDG
+1072 PKSSCGDDG
-1082 SQSMDRNDAMKN
+1082 SQSMDRNEAMKN

-1109 TSESNDN
+1109 TNESNDN

-1147 SHGQQSEVK
+1147 SHGQQSSEVK

-1244 DFCPPSMDG
+1244 DFCPPNNMDG

-1287 GHDCL
+1287 GHEGI

-1305 ITDEGRES
+1305 IADEGRES
-1313 MPMEPLKPLKIKL
+1313 MPLEPLKPLKIKL

-1333 TMQMDQAEM
+1333 TLQMDQAEM

-1385 LKSGKRQQLPTANTS
+1385 LKSGKRQQLPTAATS
-1400 PSKNRPPSA
+1400 PSKNRPPSS
-1409 QQASQASFGMASQ
+1409 QQASQASFGIASQ
-1422 MLSGPLDSTESDS
+1422 MLSGTLDSTESDS

-1499 PVVEEE
+1499 PAVVEE
-1505 KVASP
+1505 KVSSP
-1510 VPSEPSSQPEPP
+1510 VPSEPSPQPEPP
-1522 VAVSPPSPPEA
+1522 VAVSPPSPQEA

-1539 EEPPAAQSSPEQEE
+1539 EEPPAQSSPEQEE

-1564 KQETAAICGETDDED
+1564 KQETAAICGETDEED

-1683 PLQTMRRQSQ
+1683 PLQAMRRQSQ
-1693 TKAPGAKS
+1693 TKAPGSKS
-1701 PVAVTRPEKCDKS
+1701 PVAVTKPEKCEKSDRLVKVDSNARLEKPEAEEKTDRVERPDNVEQEETTEKIEAVPQSERANTEQELEEQQSLTTDIIKEDTIGDIEMEEKIDPVEQPESLVENEKEDLVEDSDISESVEKIDKNGYMVTSEKVEPVVKAEKTEHMSKPEKIEPVAKTEKAETVAKPEKPDTAVKTDKS
-1714 DCLVKME
+1714 AHVA
-1721 PVQRPEKTDAGEKI
+1721 RPEKTEVILKPEKVSPAGRP
-1735 EKLEKLENT
+1735 EKLEQGLK
-1744 EEEENIEKDEA
+1744 
-1755 VHNIEKAN
+1755 
-1763 VEEDQEP
+1763 
-1770 QNVETNITKEGAP
+1770 
-1783 VEAEKI
+1783 
-1789 IEKVDPV
+1789 
-1796 EKTEPSHQ
+1796 
-1804 NEVLAKNSDVS
+1804 
-1815 EPVVQDK
+1815 
-1822 IVVMAKPEPLA
+1822 
-1833 KAEKCEPMAKSE
+1833 
-1845 NTEPTLTP
+1845 P
-1853 EKVVVVTKVEKTD
+1853 EKVTTASRQEKPER
-1866 TTVKTEKS
+1866 TVKPEKS
-1874 PHAAR
+1874 
-1879 PEKQEPTPKTERISS
+1879 SS
-1894 AGRQEKLEP
+1894 SGRQEKLERIA
-1903 GTKAEK
+1903 KAEK
-1909 ITTGGKQGKPER
+1909 GAPTARQEKTEPVLKPSAALRQEKIEADVKVEKVTTANKHEKTELVKSEKPETAR
-1921 IVKTEK
+1921 KPQKAESTGKTSQPIDKSMKDEVLEAPVKDEMVKKTEK
-1927 AASAVRQD
+1927 
-1935 KPERILKP
+1935 
-1943 EKNSTTV
+1943 
-1950 KQDKVEPVVKPT
+1950 PVTPNRV
-1962 APVRPEK
+1962 
-1969 VDTTVKAEKNIT
+1969 
-1981 VVKPE
+1981 
-1986 KMELKPDPKV
+1986 
-1996 ETTRKA
+1996 
-2002 LKTESSV
+2002 
-2009 KLPPPTERSLK
+2009 
-2020 DEILEAPKKAEV
+2020 
-2032 EKIEKPEAPSRA
+2032 
-2044 EQNEASKKKAK
+2044 EQNEATK
-2055 PEAVEQTAK
+2055 
-2064 SEVPKKSEGELS
+2064 
-2076 QEKGIRKEKV
+2076 
-2086 EKTSKMDKPTK
+2086 KPTK
-2097 AERSEK
+2097 SELMEQTLKVESTKRNERQLSQDRATRADRGEKASKVDKPARTDRSDKTRKMERSEK
-2103 TGKVERPDK
+2103 P
-2112 PNRMERTE
+2112 
-2120 KSRRLE
+2120 SRI
-2126 RSDKSPRLERADRSP
+2126 
-2141 RLERADRS
+2141 
-2149 PRLERAD
+2149 
-2156 RSPRLERADKSPR
+2156 
-2169 LERADRSPR
+2169 
-2178 LERADRSPR
+2178 
-2187 LERADRSPRSERA
+2187 ERADRSPRSPRSP
-2200 EKIAKAERPDK
+2200 RPDK
-2211 PIRAE
+2211 VEKTRVERPEKTRVERPEKATRSE
-2216 RSSKTARTDRS
+2216 RSSKTTRTDRP

-2239 PKLERMEKPTKLEKV
+2239 PKLERVEKSPKLEKV
-2254 TKNDKVE
+2254 SKNDKVE
-2261 KVVRVEK
+2261 KVEKPTKAEKIEKPPKAEK
-2268 IEKHIRVEKVDKVEP
+2268 IEKHARVEKVDKVEP
-2283 TPPKVALKPKQKHTK
+2283 PPPKVALKPKQKHAK

-2308 KKWFKEVASS
+2308 KKWLKEVASS

-2402 SSAQEALHTFPQ
+2402 SSIQEALHTFPQ
-2414 LSIDPGES
+2414 LNSDSGES
-2422 TVRMKPG
+2422 TVRIKPW

-2456 KSLYYSLYHSLH
+2456 KSLYYNLYHSLH
-2468 HYKFHTFLR
+2468 HYKYHIFLR

-2510 VFDSFIDLLTQ
+2510 LFDSFIDLLTQ

>member
-23 ERTAKASL
+23 DRTAKASL

-39 HPETDILHRQAYATP
+39 HPETDILHRQAYGTP

-77 HHAGSATPDAS
+77 HHASSASQDAS
-88 VMNLISALESRA
+88 VMNLISALESRG

-162 SSLTLQ
+162 SSLSLQ

-208 VLGTGLPSQSSAYRS
+208 VLGTGLSSQSSAYRS

-336 QKNSQARQEQSQS
+336 KNSQARQEQSQS

-381 ATPKCQSIASTGQTH
+381 ATPKCQSISTTGQTH

-408 ISSQSQAYSPGQPQ
+408 IASQSQAYSPGQPQ
-422 NLLSMSQSQNY
+422 NLLSMSQSQSY
-433 AVTQSQNLSAVT
+433 SQSQNLSAVT

-457 LTSGSKSQSYTT
+457 LTSGSKSQNFTT

-485 SPDHLQGL
+485 SPEHLQGL
-493 SSVGQIP
+493 SSVGQI
-500 SYSVQTESHVSAS
+500 SNYSVQNDSHVSAS

-542 MSSHASSIGYS
+542 MSSHGQSIGYS
-553 SVSHAQNLSD
+553 SHGQNMSD

-574 SPSSSRS
+574 SPTSSRS

-587 GQSQKYLTSVLSPSF
+587 GQSQKYLTSVLSPSY

-614 QPSLERTPSYSKP
+614 QSTLDRTPSYSKP
-627 KSDSDLLSERTD
+627 KSDSDLLSTERTD

-660 SLVECEERSSKSLSY
+660 SLAECEERSSKSMAY

-705 QSLKDKKKTDRHKE
+705 QSLKDKKKADRHKE
-719 YANTRSTPESL
+719 YANSRSTPESL

-742 PMDSFTQDIKKS
+742 PMDSYSQDMKKS
-754 VDHLPHMDTSSK
+754 VDHLPHMDNSSK
-766 DLNSAHSYM
+766 DLYSTHSNL
-775 QKTPEHSSQAHR
+775 QKTPEHASQAHR
-787 MVADS
+787 MVAES
-792 QSMES
+792 QSMETHS
-797 HNMLQS
+797 MLQS
-803 QQGTPMMMDTSPDLP
+803 QQGTPMMMDTSPDMP
-818 LSSQQSQLLQSVL
+818 LSLTHQPPTQQPQLLQSVL

-848 MDVHLLEPQRIQAE
+848 MDVHLMEPQRIQAE

-890 RSQSL
+890 RSQSM

-906 QLMDSHQMQ
+906 QMMDSHPLQ

-927 QSERM
+927 QQQSERM

-943 SLQSEGMEVLPQNDA
+943 SLQSEGMEVHSQNDG

-976 NLETHLGQSGPVQGQ
+976 NLETHLGQAGPGQ
-991 HLMPDAGDPLRLDP
+991 NQSHLMSDGGDPLRLDG

-1059 DMFCPQPCGNDEF
+1059 DMFCQQPCGNDEF
-1072 PKSSCGGDDG
+1072 PKASCADDG
-1082 SQSMDRNDAMKN
+1082 SQSMDRNEAMKN

-1147 SHGQQSEVK
+1147 GHSQQSSEVK

-1229 SSCRTRPNISPMGDI
+1229 SSCRSRPNISPMGDI
-1244 DFCPPSMDG
+1244 DFCPPNNMDG

-1287 GHDCL
+1287 GHDGI
-1292 RKPRGRGRGRGRR
+1292 RRPRGRGRGRGRR
-1305 ITDEGRES
+1305 LTDEGRAS

-1333 TMQMDQAEM
+1333 ALQMDQAEM
-1342 LPPPQENALDNS
+1342 LPPPQENTLDNS

-1422 MLSGPLDSTESDS
+1422 MLSGSLDSTENDS

-1488 PTDRKEIENTA
+1488 PTDRKEPESAA
-1499 PVVEEE
+1499 PAIVEE
-1505 KVASP
+1505 KVSSP

-1522 VAVSPPSPPEA
+1522 VAVSPPSPQEA

-1539 EEPPAAQSSPEQEE
+1539 EEPPSQSSPEQEE

-1655 YQRLYVKFLENINK
+1655 YQRLYVKFLENVNK

-1701 PVAVTRPEKCDKS
+1701 PVAVTKPDKCEKLDRLVRVDTTPRTEKPE
-1714 DCLVKME
+1714 
-1721 PVQRPEKTDAGEKI
+1721 AI
-1735 EKLEKLENT
+1735 EKLEQMESTERPDNV
-1744 EEEENIEKDEA
+1744 EEEEEEETNSEKNESIQQPETCTT
-1755 VHNIEKAN
+1755 N
-1763 VEEDQEP
+1763 EEPEP
-1770 QNVETNITKEGAP
+1770 QNIATNAVKEPAIEDSETLEKYETIVETDSVLLNDKEDLVEERDVLAYLGKKDKTGLEVKPETVEP
-1783 VEAEKI
+1783 VINAEKNELMPKPETNESVI
-1789 IEKVDPV
+1789 KPEKIEPV
-1796 EKTEPSHQ
+1796 EKLE
-1804 NEVLAKNSDVS
+1804 KSDV
-1815 EPVVQDK
+1815 
-1822 IVVMAKPEPLA
+1822 AL
-1833 KAEKCEPMAKSE
+1833 E
-1845 NTEPTLTP
+1845 NE
-1853 EKVVVVTKVEKTD
+1853 ESDHV
-1866 TTVKTEKS
+1866 
-1874 PHAAR
+1874 AG
-1879 PEKQEPTPKTERISS
+1879 PEKQELTLKEDNVS
-1894 AGRQEKLEP
+1894 AAGKDEHLDLAVKSEKVSQAARQEKLE
-1903 GTKAEK
+1903 
-1909 ITTGGKQGKPER
+1909 R
-1921 IVKTEK
+1921 
-1927 AASAVRQD
+1927 
-1935 KPERILKP
+1935 
-1943 EKNSTTV
+1943 
-1950 KQDKVEPVVKPT
+1950 
-1962 APVRPEK
+1962 
-1969 VDTTVKAEKNIT
+1969 

-1986 KMELKPDPKV
+1986 KSSTAAKQEKLDRILKQGKSTSRSRQEKECVVKQTVKRNKNGKLEKNPPALKPEKSELAVKSEKLENPRKAQKAEVVGKTSLPPEKPSKEEVLEEPDKEEGVRKLEKMETPSRIEQNDTMKRQPKPESLEHTPKV
-1996 ETTRKA
+1996 EAVKKLEKEATEEKA
-2002 LKTESSV
+2002 
-2009 KLPPPTERSLK
+2009 
-2020 DEILEAPKKAEV
+2020 
-2032 EKIEKPEAPSRA
+2032 
-2044 EQNEASKKKAK
+2044 
-2055 PEAVEQTAK
+2055 
-2064 SEVPKKSEGELS
+2064 G
-2076 QEKGIRKEKV
+2076 RKERV
-2086 EKTSKMDKPTK
+2086 EKTPKLDKPARGDRADRAGK
-2097 AERSEK
+2097 VERSEK
-2103 TGKVERPDK
+2103 PS
-2112 PNRMERTE
+2112 RTE
-2120 KSRRLE
+2120 RM
-2126 RSDKSPRLERADRSP
+2126 DRSP
-2141 RLERADRS
+2141 R
-2149 PRLERAD
+2149 
-2156 RSPRLERADKSPR
+2156 
-2169 LERADRSPR
+2169 
-2178 LERADRSPR
+2178 
-2187 LERADRSPRSERA
+2187 A
-2200 EKIAKAERPDK
+2200 EKERHTKVEK
-2211 PIRAE
+2211 PEKSTRAE
-2216 RSSKTARTDRS
+2216 RASKTSRTDRL

-2239 PKLERMEKPTKLEKV
+2239 PKLERIEKSP
-2254 TKNDKVE
+2254 KVE
-2261 KVVRVEK
+2261 KVTRNDRVDRHEKPVKEK
-2268 IEKHIRVEKVDKVEP
+2268 IEKHTRAEKVDKVDP
-2283 TPPKVALKPKQKHTK
+2283 PAPKVAPKPKQKPTK

-2308 KKWFKEVASS
+2308 KKWLKEVLSS

-2383 IDGIVNE
+2383 IDGILNE
-2390 HKKKVLKKISLS
+2390 HKKKVLKKFSLS
-2402 SSAQEALHTFPQ
+2402 SSVQEALHTFPQ
-2414 LSIDPGES
+2414 LITESGAS

-2468 HYKFHTFLR
+2468 HYKYHTFLR

-2510 VFDSFIDLLTQ
+2510 LLDSFIDLITQ

>member
-1 MDRNYPTAGFGDPLG
+1 MDRNYPSAGFGDPLG
-16 AGSGWSY
+16 AGTGWSY

-63 HHPAGLSGLFETGL
+63 HHPAGTGNNPWWCSDSFSERRDLKEVLGLSGLFETGL
-77 HHAGSATPDAS
+77 HHASSATPDAS

-125 PAPAELFISGAG
+125 PAPAELFISGAIPGSG

-152 SFSGRSFPVT
+152 SFSSRSFPVT

-264 SIERAMPRQDS
+264 SIERTMPRQDS

-317 SLSCSPL
+317 TLSCSPL

-336 QKNSQARQEQSQS
+336 QKNSQTRQEQSQS

-381 ATPKCQSIASTGQTH
+381 ATPKCQSISTTGQTH

-408 ISSQSQAYSPGQPQ
+408 IASQSQAYSPGQPQ

-457 LTSGSKSQSYTT
+457 LTSGSKSQSYTS
-469 SQSQGLQT
+469 SQSQSLQT

-485 SPDHLQGL
+485 SPEQLQGL

-500 SYSVQTESHVSAS
+500 SYSVQTESHVSVS

-542 MSSHASSIGYS
+542 MSSHGQSIGYS
-553 SVSHAQNLSD
+553 SVSHGQNLSD
-563 SSPSQIIRPLQ
+563 RSPSQIIRPLQ
-574 SPSSSRS
+574 SPTSSRS

-602 MQASHSQSYQNS
+602 MQQSHSQSYQNS
-614 QPSLERTPSYSKP
+614 QSSLERTSSYNKP
-627 KSDSDLLSERTD
+627 KSDSDLLSTERTD

-660 SLVECEERSSKSLSY
+660 SLVECEERSSKSMGY

-705 QSLKDKKKTDRHKE
+705 QSLKDKKKSDRHKE
-719 YANTRSTPESL
+719 YGNTRSTPESL
-730 GTSVVHYSHQTG
+730 GTSVVHYSHQGG
-742 PMDSFTQDIKKS
+742 PMDSFAQDIKKS
-754 VDHLPHMDTSSK
+754 VDHLPHMDNSNK
-766 DLNSAHSYM
+766 DLNSAHSYL
-775 QKTPEHSSQAHR
+775 QKTPEHASQAHR
-787 MVADS
+787 MVES
-792 QSMES
+792 QSMDAHS
-797 HNMLQS
+797 MLQS
-803 QQGTPMMMDTSPDLP
+803 QQGTPIMMDTSPDLP
-818 LSSQQSQLLQSVL
+818 LSLTHQPTTQQSQLLQSVL
-831 THTQSQMQ
+831 THTQSQLQ

-848 MDVHLLEPQRIQAE
+848 MDVHLMEPQRIQAE

-890 RSQSL
+890 RSQSM

-915 TDQQS
+915 ADQQS
-920 PQLQAQL
+920 PQLQAQM

-943 SLQSEGMEVLPQNDA
+943 ALQSEGMEVLPQNDA
-958 MQALSRP
+958 MQGLSRP

-976 NLETHLGQSGPVQGQ
+976 NLESHLGQSGSVQSQQ
-991 HLMPDAGDPLRLDP
+991 HLMNDAGEALHLDA

-1016 EPKDQFDSPS
+1016 ESKDQFDSPS

-1059 DMFCPQPCGNDEF
+1059 DMFCPPPCGNDEF
-1072 PKSSCGGDDG
+1072 PKSSCGDDG
-1082 SQSMDRNDAMKN
+1082 SQSIDRNEAMKN

-1100 SSQGYSGYC
+1100 TNQSYSGYC

-1147 SHGQQSEVK
+1147 SHGQQSSEVK

-1244 DFCPPSMDG
+1244 DFCPPNNMDG
-1253 PKRRGRKPTKPK
+1253 PKKRGRKPTKPK

-1287 GHDCL
+1287 GHDGI

-1305 ITDEGRES
+1305 MTDGGRES
-1313 MPMEPLKPLKIKL
+1313 MVMEPLKPLKIKL

-1400 PSKNRPPSA
+1400 PSKTRPPMA
-1409 QQASQASFGMASQ
+1409 QQTSQGSFGMASQ
-1422 MLSGPLDSTESDS
+1422 MLSGSLDSAESDS

-1488 PTDRKEIENTA
+1488 PTDRKEVENTGP
-1499 PVVEEE
+1499 PVVEE

-1510 VPSEPSSQPEPP
+1510 IPSEPSSQPEPP
-1522 VAVSPPSPPEA
+1522 VPVSPPSPEEA
-1533 PAPPPP
+1533 PAPAPLPPPPPPPLPPPPP
-1539 EEPPAAQSSPEQEE
+1539 EEQPAQSSPEQEE

-1564 KQETAAICGETDDED
+1564 KQETAAICGDTDEED
-1579 VESSGE
+1579 VESGGE

-1608 QTGREPPPIWR
+1608 HTGREPPPIWR

-1669 KDYVRVCSRKPWHR
+1669 KDYVRVCSKKPWHR

-1693 TKAPGAKS
+1693 TKAPGSKS
-1701 PVAVTRPEKCDKS
+1701 PVVVSKTEKCEKLERSLRMDSLGRPEKLDVVEKNEKVERTERLDKTG
-1714 DCLVKME
+1714 DE
-1721 PVQRPEKTDAGEKI
+1721 ETFEKTETVLKPESCNAEEIQEQQGVVTNLLKELP
-1735 EKLEKLENT
+1735 LEDL
-1744 EEEENIEKDEA
+1744 
-1755 VHNIEKAN
+1755 
-1763 VEEDQEP
+1763 
-1770 QNVETNITKEGAP
+1770 
-1783 VEAEKI
+1783 
-1789 IEKVDPV
+1789 EKVDPV
-1796 EKTEPSHQ
+1796 SKVEKMEPVSKVEKSEQIQRNEKVEPVSRTENNEPFIKKEKTGQQVKRDKVEPLVKPETKIPTPKPEKTE
-1804 NEVLAKNSDVS
+1804 A
-1815 EPVVQDK
+1815 VV
-1822 IVVMAKPEPLA
+1822 
-1833 KAEKCEPMAKSE
+1833 KAEK
-1845 NTEPTLTP
+1845 NEPTI
-1853 EKVVVVTKVEKTD
+1853 
-1866 TTVKTEKS
+1866 KS
-1874 PHAAR
+1874 
-1879 PEKQEPTPKTERISS
+1879 SN
-1894 AGRQEKLEP
+1894 LEV
-1903 GTKAEK
+1903 A
-1909 ITTGGKQGKPER
+1909 I
-1921 IVKTEK
+1921 
-1927 AASAVRQD
+1927 
-1935 KPERILKP
+1935 KP
-1943 EKNSTTV
+1943 EKNSGKNQKAV
-1950 KQDKVEPVVKPT
+1950 EPEKSSPGKQEKSEPVLKPEKASPVAKVDKPDPPIKAEKSSSAGRREKSEPTAKADKVEAIKKMQKSESILKSSLPVEKPVKEE
-1962 APVRPEK
+1962 AMEIQEK
-1969 VDTTVKAEKNIT
+1969 DGSLEKT
-1981 VVKPE
+1981 DKLE
-1986 KMELKPDPKV
+1986 SRKKQEHA
-1996 ETTRKA
+1996 ETTRK
-2002 LKTESSV
+2002 
-2009 KLPPPTERSLK
+2009 P
-2020 DEILEAPKKAEV
+2020 
-2032 EKIEKPEAPSRA
+2032 EKPES
-2044 EQNEASKKKAK
+2044 
-2055 PEAVEQTAK
+2055 VEQPEKTEPVK
-2064 SEVPKKSEGELS
+2064 RSEKEEHRDKGGRTDKVEKQSKADRVEKTPKVD
-2076 QEKGIRKEKV
+2076 RA
-2086 EKTSKMDKPTK
+2086 EKTSK
-2097 AERSEK
+2097 A
-2103 TGKVERPDK
+2103 
-2112 PNRMERTE
+2112 ERTE
-2120 KSRRLE
+2120 KPTRTDRTE
-2126 RSDKSPRLERADRSP
+2126 RSARVEKAEKASRVEKPEKAT
-2141 RLERADRS
+2141 
-2149 PRLERAD
+2149 
-2156 RSPRLERADKSPR
+2156 
-2169 LERADRSPR
+2169 
-2178 LERADRSPR
+2178 
-2187 LERADRSPRSERA
+2187 RSERSSKA
-2200 EKIAKAERPDK
+2200 NRAERPTKTDKCERPEKIAK
-2211 PIRAE
+2211 
-2216 RSSKTARTDRS
+2216 
-2227 SKTDKSERPEKM
+2227 
-2239 PKLERMEKPTKLEKV
+2239 LERIERT
-2254 TKNDKVE
+2254 TKVE
-2261 KVVRVEK
+2261 KVSKNDKLEKTEKEKTPRAEKTERHVRVEK
-2268 IEKHIRVEKVDKVEP
+2268 AEKVE
-2283 TPPKVALKPKQKHTK
+2283 TPPKVALKPKQKQTK

-2308 KKWFKEVASS
+2308 KIWLKEVASS
-2318 SDSDSSPDQQSEE
+2318 SDSDSSPDQHSEE

-2343 AMKEMYRS
+2343 AMKEMFRS

-2383 IDGIVNE
+2383 IDAMVNE

-2402 SSAQEALHTFPQ
+2402 SSIQEALHTFPQ
-2414 LSIDPGES
+2414 LHSDQGDSIS
-2422 TVRMKPG
+2422 RMKPG

-2447 PQEFKVDAE
+2447 PQEFKVDGE
-2456 KSLYYSLYHSLH
+2456 KSHFYTLYHSLH
-2468 HYKFHTFLR
+2468 HYKYHIFLR

-2482 NAIEEQNDDLGQEEV
+2482 NAIEQQNDDLGQEEV

-2510 VFDSFIDLLTQ
+2510 LFDSFTDLLTQ
-2521 AQNKCA
+2521 AQSKCA

>member
-23 ERTAKASL
+23 ERSAKASL

-77 HHAGSATPDAS
+77 HHASSATPDAS

-125 PAPAELFISGAG
+125 PAPAELFISGAIPGSG

-162 SSLTLQ
+162 SSLSLQ

-336 QKNSQARQEQSQS
+336 QKNSQSRQEQSQS

-381 ATPKCQSIASTGQTH
+381 ATPKCQSISTTGQTH

-408 ISSQSQAYSPGQPQ
+408 IASQSQAYSPGQPQ
-422 NLLSMSQSQNY
+422 NLLSMSQSQSY

-457 LTSGSKSQSYTT
+457 LTSGSKSQSYSS

-485 SPDHLQGL
+485 SPEQMQGL

-500 SYSVQTESHVSAS
+500 SYSVQTEPHVSVS
-513 QAPSYVPAHSQGLP
+513 QAQSYVPAHSQGMQ
-527 TASPSLSYSTGHSPA
+527 TASPSLSYSTCHSPA
-542 MSSHASSIGYS
+542 MSSHGQSIGYS
-553 SVSHAQNLSD
+553 SVSHGQSLSD

-574 SPSSSRS
+574 SPTSSRS

-587 GQSQKYLTSVLSPSF
+587 GQSQKYLTSVLSPSY

-614 QPSLERTPSYSKP
+614 QSSLERTSSYSKQ
-627 KSDSDLLSERTD
+627 KSDSDLLSTERTD

-660 SLVECEERSSKSLSY
+660 SLVECEERSNKNMGY

-699 GLELSL
+699 GLEMSL
-705 QSLKDKKKTDRHKE
+705 QSLKDKKKADRHKE

-730 GTSVVHYSHQTG
+730 GTSVVHYSHQAG

-754 VDHLPHMDTSSK
+754 VDHLPHMDTSNK
-766 DLNSAHSYM
+766 DLNQAHSYL
-775 QKTPEHSSQAHR
+775 QKTPEHASQAHR
-787 MVADS
+787 MVAES

-797 HNMLQS
+797 HGMLQS

-818 LSSQQSQLLQSVL
+818 LSLTHQPTTQQSQLLQSVL
-831 THTQSQMQ
+831 THTQSQLQ

-848 MDVHLLEPQRIQAE
+848 MDVHLMESQRIQAE

-890 RSQSL
+890 RSQSM

-906 QLMDSHQMQ
+906 QLMDSHQIQ
-915 TDQQS
+915 NDQQS

-943 SLQSEGMEVLPQNDA
+943 ALQSEAMDGLPQNDG

-976 NLETHLGQSGPVQGQ
+976 NLESHLGQSGSVQSQQ
-991 HLMPDAGDPLRLDP
+991 HLLPDTGDTLRLDG

-1059 DMFCPQPCGNDEF
+1059 DMFCPPPCGNDEF
-1072 PKSSCGGDDG
+1072 PKTSCGDDG
-1082 SQSMDRNDAMKN
+1082 SQSMDRNEAMKN

-1100 SSQGYSGYC
+1100 SNQSYSGYC

-1147 SHGQQSEVK
+1147 GHSQQSSDVK

-1244 DFCPPSMDG
+1244 DFCPPNMDG

-1277 IRPLVEPHVL
+1277 IRPLVEPHGVV
-1287 GHDCL
+1287 HDGI

-1305 ITDEGRES
+1305 MVDEGRES

-1326 QVPKGND
+1326 QVPKPND
-1333 TMQMDQAEM
+1333 TMQMETTEM

-1422 MLSGPLDSTESDS
+1422 MLSGSLDSAESDS

-1488 PTDRKEIENTA
+1488 PTDRKETESTVA
-1499 PVVEEE
+1499 QVVEG
-1505 KVASP
+1505 KVSSP
-1510 VPSEPSSQPEPP
+1510 VPSEPSSQPEAPAP
-1522 VAVSPPSPPEA
+1522 VSPPSPQETPA

-1539 EEPPAAQSSPEQEE
+1539 PPPPPPPEDPPEQSSPEQEE

-1564 KQETAAICGETDDED
+1564 KQETAAICGETDEED
-1579 VESSGE
+1579 VESGGE

-1683 PLQTMRRQSQ
+1683 PLQTMRRHSQ
-1693 TKAPGAKS
+1693 TKPPGGKS
-1701 PVAVTRPEKCDKS
+1701 PVVVSKPEKNEKLEHSLKLEAMNKTEKAEIGEKVDKVDKVERLENNEAEES
-1714 DCLVKME
+1714 AEKTEDIEKIEKCNAEKLEEEHEVQGLVTNVIKEGPIPDIEKVE
-1721 PVQRPEKTDAGEKI
+1721 PVKKI
-1735 EKLEKLENT
+1735 EKLETPVK
-1744 EEEENIEKDEA
+1744 
-1755 VHNIEKAN
+1755 IEKAETIRRN
-1763 VEEDQEP
+1763 EKEELKGKTEIPEPVTRKEKSWQATKSEKAESIVAAEVAEPVANSEIPEPTVKTAKAEQVEKAEMQET
-1770 QNVETNITKEGAP
+1770 VVK
-1783 VEAEKI
+1783 AEKGTTARRQ
-1789 IEKVDPV
+1789 EKPERKQ
-1796 EKTEPSHQ
+1796 EKTE
-1804 NEVLAKNSDVS
+1804 NTV
-1815 EPVVQDK
+1815 
-1822 IVVMAKPEPLA
+1822 KPEKLETVA
-1833 KAEKCEPMAKSE
+1833 KAEKVERVRKASLP
-1845 NTEPTLTP
+1845 
-1853 EKVVVVTKVEKTD
+1853 VEKPEENETIE
-1866 TTVKTEKS
+1866 TAEKEE
-1874 PHAAR
+1874 PVAK
-1879 PEKQEPTPKTERISS
+1879 PEKQEPHRKREQTEPAKRSESTRRSEKSEAVEQPDKTEVVKKLDKDLT
-1894 AGRQEKLEP
+1894 QEKGVRTE
-1903 GTKAEK
+1903 KAEK
-1909 ITTGGKQGKPER
+1909 HEKPTKVEGMDRPAKVDRPGKGGKVVERTDKSPKNERSEKITKVDKSDKPTRTEKPEKATRAERASKTARAADRPSKTEKPER
-1921 IVKTEK
+1921 PEKIARIEKQEKPPKLEKVSKNDKIEKTEK
-1927 AASAVRQD
+1927 PTRAE
-1935 KPERILKP
+1935 KMERH
-1943 EKNSTTV
+1943 
-1950 KQDKVEPVVKPT
+1950 
-1962 APVRPEK
+1962 
-1969 VDTTVKAEKNIT
+1969 VKAEK
-1981 VVKPE
+1981 V
-1986 KMELKPDPKV
+1986 
-1996 ETTRKA
+1996 
-2002 LKTESSV
+2002 
-2009 KLPPPTERSLK
+2009 
-2020 DEILEAPKKAEV
+2020 
-2032 EKIEKPEAPSRA
+2032 
-2044 EQNEASKKKAK
+2044 
-2055 PEAVEQTAK
+2055 
-2064 SEVPKKSEGELS
+2064 
-2076 QEKGIRKEKV
+2076 EKV
-2086 EKTSKMDKPTK
+2086 EP
-2097 AERSEK
+2097 
-2103 TGKVERPDK
+2103 
-2112 PNRMERTE
+2112 
-2120 KSRRLE
+2120 
-2126 RSDKSPRLERADRSP
+2126 
-2141 RLERADRS
+2141 
-2149 PRLERAD
+2149 
-2156 RSPRLERADKSPR
+2156 
-2169 LERADRSPR
+2169 
-2178 LERADRSPR
+2178 
-2187 LERADRSPRSERA
+2187 
-2200 EKIAKAERPDK
+2200 
-2211 PIRAE
+2211 
-2216 RSSKTARTDRS
+2216 
-2227 SKTDKSERPEKM
+2227 
-2239 PKLERMEKPTKLEKV
+2239 
-2254 TKNDKVE
+2254 
-2261 KVVRVEK
+2261 
-2268 IEKHIRVEKVDKVEP
+2268 
-2283 TPPKVALKPKQKHTK
+2283 PPKVALKPKQKQVK

-2308 KKWFKEVASS
+2308 KKWLKEVPSS

-2331 ERVPVGRVLNTR
+2331 ERVSVGRVLNTR

-2383 IDGIVNE
+2383 LDGILNE

-2402 SSAQEALHTFPQ
+2402 SSVQEALHTFPQ
-2414 LSIDPGES
+2414 LQRDSGTS
-2422 TVRMKPG
+2422 TIKMKPG

-2442 KNVAK
+2442 KNVSK

-2456 KSLYYSLYHSLH
+2456 KSLFYSLYHSLH
-2468 HYKFHTFLR
+2468 HYKYHTFLR

-2510 VFDSFIDLLTQ
+2510 LFDSFIDLLTQ
-2521 AQNKCA
+2521 TQSKCA

>member
-23 ERTAKASL
+23 ERSAKASL

-39 HPETDILHRQAYATP
+39 HPDTDILHRQAYGTP

-77 HHAGSATPDAS
+77 HHASSANPDAS

-185 LLHIKSSQSSVPSS
+185 LLHIKTSQSSVPSS

-245 SEQTSQLYNASVF
+245 SDQTSQLYNASVF

-381 ATPKCQSIASTGQTH
+381 ATPKCQSIATTGQTH

-422 NLLSMSQSQNY
+422 NLLSMTQSQNY

-485 SPDHLQGL
+485 SPEQLQGL

-500 SYSVQTESHVSAS
+500 SYSVQTESHVSVS
-513 QAPSYVPAHSQGLP
+513 QAPSYVPTHSQGLP
-527 TASPSLSYSTGHSPA
+527 TASPSLSYSTGHSPV
-542 MSSHASSIGYS
+542 MSSHSQSIGYS
-553 SVSHAQNLSD
+553 SVGHSQNLSD

-574 SPSSSRS
+574 SPTSNRS
-581 QSVASP
+581 QSVSSP

-614 QPSLERTPSYSKP
+614 QPPLERTPSYSKP
-627 KSDSDLLSERTD
+627 KSDSDLLSTERTD

-660 SLVECEERSSKSLSY
+660 SLVECEERSSKNLGY

-686 QSVIRTNSNLDNQ
+686 QSVIRTNSSIDNQ

-705 QSLKDKKKTDRHKE
+705 QSLKDKKKSDRHKE
-719 YANTRSTPESL
+719 YANARSTPESL

-742 PMDSFTQDIKKS
+742 PMDSYSQDIKKS
-754 VDHLPHMDTSSK
+754 VEHLPHMDTSTK
-766 DLNSAHSYM
+766 DLNSAHSYL
-775 QKTPEHSSQAHR
+775 QKTPEHASQAHR
-787 MVADS
+787 MVAES
-792 QSMES
+792 QSMETHS
-797 HNMLQS
+797 MLQS
-803 QQGTPMMMDTSPDLP
+803 QQGTPLMMDTSPDLP
-818 LSSQQSQLLQSVL
+818 LSLTHQPTTQQSQLLQSVL
-831 THTQSQMQ
+831 THTQSQLQ

-848 MDVHLLEPQRIQAE
+848 MDVRLLESQRIQAE
-862 AQSPQLQMQLQSQAL
+862 AQSPQLQMQLQSHSL

-890 RSQSL
+890 RSQSM
-895 EVHSRSQSIEA
+895 EVHSRSQSMEA
-906 QLMDSHQMQ
+906 QLMDSHQIQ
-915 TDQQS
+915 TDQQP

-943 SLQSEGMEVLPQNDA
+943 ALQPEGMEVLPQNDT

-976 NLETHLGQSGPVQGQ
+976 NLETHLGQASSVSSQQ
-991 HLMPDAGDPLRLDP
+991 HLMPDGGEGLRLDGD
-1005 ESSQQVPQAQM
+1005 SSQQVPQTQM

-1059 DMFCPQPCGNDEF
+1059 DMFCPPSCGNDEY
-1072 PKSSCGGDDG
+1072 PKSSCGDDG
-1082 SQSMDRNDAMKN
+1082 SQSMDRNEAMKN

-1100 SSQGYSGYC
+1100 SNQSYSGYC

-1147 SHGQQSEVK
+1147 SHTQQNSEVK

-1182 KREPSFQP
+1182 KREPAFQP

-1244 DFCPPSMDG
+1244 DFCPPHIDG

-1277 IRPLVEPHVL
+1277 IRPLVEPHPV
-1287 GHDCL
+1287 GHDSI
-1292 RKPRGRGRGRGRR
+1292 RRPRGRGRGRGRR
-1305 ITDEGRES
+1305 MVDDGREH
-1313 MPMEPLKPLKIKL
+1313 MAMEPLKPLKIKL

-1333 TMQMDQAEM
+1333 TLQMEQAEM

-1385 LKSGKRQQLPTANTS
+1385 LKS
-1400 PSKNRPPSA
+1400 
-1409 QQASQASFGMASQ
+1409 
-1422 MLSGPLDSTESDS
+1422 
-1435 LVMSCT
+1435 
-1441 SPCKRLDDELKRNLE
+1441 
-1456 TLPSFSSDEEDS
+1456 DEEDS

-1488 PTDRKEIENTA
+1488 PTDRKEAENTA
-1499 PVVEEE
+1499 PPVVEE
-1505 KVASP
+1505 KVSSP
-1510 VPSEPSSQPEPP
+1510 VPSEPSPEQETAAPE
-1522 VAVSPPSPPEA
+1522 SPPSPQET

-1539 EEPPAAQSSPEQEE
+1539 EEPPAQSSPEQEE

-1564 KQETAAICGETDDED
+1564 KQESAAICEETDEED
-1579 VESSGE
+1579 VESGGE

-1655 YQRLYVKFLENINK
+1655 YQRLYVKFLENVNK
-1669 KDYVRVCSRKPWHR
+1669 KDYVRVCSKKPWHR

-1693 TKAPGAKS
+1693 TKAPGGKS
-1701 PVAVTRPEKCDKS
+1701 PVVVPKLEKMEKPERLPKMEALGRPEKPEALEKSERAEKAERPDTLEGEEPFDKS
-1714 DCLVKME
+1714 EVLPKLEKFVSEEGHEQQEPGMNSVKEVPLEDLEKVEAIEKVEKPEPVAKVEKLE
-1721 PVQRPEKTDAGEKI
+1721 PVQKSEMEDTVAKTVNSEPSLKKEKTG
-1735 EKLEKLENT
+1735 
-1744 EEEENIEKDEA
+1744 
-1755 VHNIEKAN
+1755 
-1763 VEEDQEP
+1763 QG
-1770 QNVETNITKEGAP
+1770 TKQ
-1783 VEAEKI
+1783 
-1789 IEKVDPV
+1789 
-1796 EKTEPSHQ
+1796 EKTEPA
-1804 NEVLAKNSDVS
+1804 VFKGKI
-1815 EPVVQDK
+1815 EPVAKAGKADQ
-1822 IVVMAKPEPLA
+1822 IVNPEKA
-1833 KAEKCEPMAKSE
+1833 ETTMKAEKTD
-1845 NTEPTLTP
+1845 NTVKP
-1853 EKVVVVTKVEKTD
+1853 EKGTFSV
-1866 TTVKTEKS
+1866 
-1874 PHAAR
+1874 
-1879 PEKQEPTPKTERISS
+1879 
-1894 AGRQEKLEP
+1894 RQEKLE
-1903 GTKAEK
+1903 
-1909 ITTGGKQGKPER
+1909 
-1921 IVKTEK
+1921 
-1927 AASAVRQD
+1927 S
-1935 KPERILKP
+1935 
-1943 EKNSTTV
+1943 S
-1950 KQDKVEPVVKPT
+1950 
-1962 APVRPEK
+1962 
-1969 VDTTVKAEKNIT
+1969 VKAEKNTPDKSEPIT
-1981 VVKPE
+1981 KPE
-1986 KMELKPDPKV
+1986 NLEMKKAPKADCIGKLSLPVEKPENEEAMDTLENELDDKPVISEQISQTEQAEPVEPTITTEKSEPTEQLEKVEAEKMPEQDEKQEKGMRTDKLEKPNKVERTNKVSKVDRSEKSGKVDRLEKAFKGDRPNKTLKADRSEKRAKADRTEKPTRVDKMEKTVRVD
-1996 ETTRKA
+1996 
-2002 LKTESSV
+2002 KTE
-2009 KLPPPTERSLK
+2009 
-2020 DEILEAPKKAEV
+2020 KATKM
-2032 EKIEKPEAPSRA
+2032 EKIEKAA
-2044 EQNEASKKKAK
+2044 
-2055 PEAVEQTAK
+2055 
-2064 SEVPKKSEGELS
+2064 
-2076 QEKGIRKEKV
+2076 KV
-2086 EKTSKMDKPTK
+2086 ERSSKMVRTERPSKMDKP
-2097 AERSEK
+2097 
-2103 TGKVERPDK
+2103 
-2112 PNRMERTE
+2112 
-2120 KSRRLE
+2120 
-2126 RSDKSPRLERADRSP
+2126 
-2141 RLERADRS
+2141 
-2149 PRLERAD
+2149 
-2156 RSPRLERADKSPR
+2156 
-2169 LERADRSPR
+2169 
-2178 LERADRSPR
+2178 
-2187 LERADRSPRSERA
+2187 
-2200 EKIAKAERPDK
+2200 
-2211 PIRAE
+2211 
-2216 RSSKTARTDRS
+2216 
-2227 SKTDKSERPEKM
+2227 ERPEKM
-2239 PKLERMEKPTKLEKV
+2239 PRLEKIEKSPKLEKV
-2254 TKNDKVE
+2254 TKNDK
-2261 KVVRVEK
+2261 
-2268 IEKHIRVEKVDKVEP
+2268 IEKPEKSPRAEKEKMERHVRMERVDKVEP
-2283 TPPKVALKPKQKHTK
+2283 SPKAALKPKHKQAK

-2308 KKWFKEVASS
+2308 KKWLKEVASS

-2343 AMKEMYRS
+2343 AMKEMFRS

-2402 SSAQEALHTFPQ
+2402 SSFQEAIHMFPQ
-2414 LSIDPGES
+2414 LNSEPGEP
-2422 TVRMKPG
+2422 TTRMKPG

-2456 KSLYYSLYHSLH
+2456 KSLFYTLYHSLH
-2468 HYKFHTFLR
+2468 HYKYHTFLR

-2510 VFDSFIDLLTQ
+2510 LFNSFIDLLTQ
-2521 AQNKCA
+2521 SQNKCA

>member
-16 AGSGWSY
+16 AGTGWSY

-77 HHAGSATPDAS
+77 HHASSATPDAS

-125 PAPAELFISGAG
+125 PAPAELFISGAIPG
-137 TFPSS
+137 SSTFPSS

-162 SSLTLQ
+162 SSLSLQ

-408 ISSQSQAYSPGQPQ
+408 IASQSQAYSPGQPQ

-457 LTSGSKSQSYTT
+457 LTSGSKSQSYTS

-485 SPDHLQGL
+485 SPEHLQGL

-500 SYSVQTESHVSAS
+500 TYSVQTESHVSAS

-542 MSSHASSIGYS
+542 MSSHAPSIGYS

-627 KSDSDLLSERTD
+627 KSDSDLLSSERTD

-660 SLVECEERSSKSLSY
+660 SLVECEERSNKSMGY

-705 QSLKDKKKTDRHKE
+705 QSLKDKKKPDRHKE
-719 YANTRSTPESL
+719 YSNTRSTPESL

-775 QKTPEHSSQAHR
+775 QKTPEHASQAHR
-787 MVADS
+787 MVAES
-792 QSMES
+792 QSMEP

-803 QQGTPMMMDTSPDLP
+803 QQGTPMMMDNSPDLP
-818 LSSQQSQLLQSVL
+818 LSLTHQPTTQQSQLLQSVL
-831 THTQSQMQ
+831 THTQSQLQ

-943 SLQSEGMEVLPQNDA
+943 SLQSEAMEVLPQNDA

-991 HLMPDAGDPLRLDP
+991 QHLMPDAGDPLRLDP
-1005 ESSQQVPQAQM
+1005 ESSQQVPQPQM

-1059 DMFCPQPCGNDEF
+1059 DMFCPPPCGNDEF

-1147 SHGQQSEVK
+1147 SHGQQSSEVK

-1190 PKKNYAQEYEF
+1190 PKKTYAQEYEF

-1287 GHDCL
+1287 GHDGI
-1292 RKPRGRGRGRGRR
+1292 RRPRGRGRGRGRR
-1305 ITDEGRES
+1305 ISDEGRES

-1409 QQASQASFGMASQ
+1409 QQPSQASFGMTSQ
-1422 MLSGPLDSTESDS
+1422 MLSGTLDSTESDS

-1488 PTDRKEIENTA
+1488 PTDRKETENTA
-1499 PVVEEE
+1499 PAVVEE
-1505 KVASP
+1505 KVESP

-1522 VAVSPPSPPEA
+1522 VAVSPPSPQEA

-1539 EEPPAAQSSPEQEE
+1539 EEPPAQSSPEQEE

-1701 PVAVTRPEKCDKS
+1701 PVAVTKSEKCDKP
-1714 DCLVKME
+1714 DRLVKME
-1721 PVQRPEKTDAGEKI
+1721 PVQRPEKIEMGEKT
-1735 EKLEKLENT
+1735 ERLEKPDSV
-1744 EEEENIEKDEA
+1744 EEEESIEKTE
-1755 VHNIEKAN
+1755 VVCNPEKPS
-1763 VEEDQEP
+1763 VGESQEQ
-1770 QNVETNITKEGAP
+1770 QNLATDVIKEGAT
-1783 VEAEKI
+1783 VEIDKGV
-1789 IEKVDPV
+1789 KDDPL
-1796 EKTEPSHQ
+1796 EKTEPLLQ
-1804 NEVLAKNSDVS
+1804 NDNDVLPESGDIN
-1815 EPVVQDK
+1815 
-1822 IVVMAKPEPLA
+1822 EPLVKKDNIA
-1833 KAEKCEPMAKSE
+1833 ALPKPDKTEQVKAEK
-1845 NTEPTLTP
+1845 TEPVLKP
-1853 EKVVVVTKVEKTD
+1853 EINEPAETHEKAEPVTKVQKPDIAVKTD
-1866 TTVKTEKS
+1866 KT
-1874 PHAAR
+1874 PHVAR
-1879 PEKQEPTPKTERISS
+1879 PEKHETMPKPERISS

-1903 GTKAEK
+1903 STKSEK
-1909 ITTGGKQGKPER
+1909 FSTVGRQEKSER
-1921 IVKTEK
+1921 SVKTEK
-1927 AASAVRQD
+1927 VSSAGRPE
-1935 KPERILKP
+1935 KSERIIKP
-1943 EKNSTTV
+1943 EKGSPTA
-1950 KQDKVEPVVKPT
+1950 KQDKVEPVVKPST
-1962 APVRPEK
+1962 PVQPEK
-1969 VDTTVKAEKNIT
+1969 VDTMVKSEKNVM

-1986 KMELKPDPKV
+1986 K
-1996 ETTRKA
+1996 
-2002 LKTESSV
+2002 TEQ
-2009 KLPPPTERSLK
+2009 
-2020 DEILEAPKKAEV
+2020 
-2032 EKIEKPEAPSRA
+2032 KPEAKARDKLESLGKLPLVNEKSMKDEELEGPEKDVPAKKTEKHETLSRV
-2044 EQNEASKKKAK
+2044 EQNEASKRQAMAE
-2055 PEAVEQTAK
+2055 PLEQTAK
-2064 SEVPKKSEGELS
+2064 SEVLKKSERDLS
-2076 QEKGIRKEKV
+2076 QEKGIKAEKG
-2086 EKTSKMDKPTK
+2086 EKKLKSDKPAK
-2097 AERSEK
+2097 M
-2103 TGKVERPDK
+2103 ERPD
-2112 PNRMERTE
+2112 RTS
-2120 KSRRLE
+2120 KVE
-2126 RSDKSPRLERADRSP
+2126 RSDKPN
-2141 RLERADRS
+2141 
-2149 PRLERAD
+2149 
-2156 RSPRLERADKSPR
+2156 
-2169 LERADRSPR
+2169 
-2178 LERADRSPR
+2178 R
-2187 LERADRSPRSERA
+2187 LERADRSPRSDRA
-2200 EKIAKAERPDK
+2200 EKSTKVERADK
-2211 PIRAE
+2211 PVRAE
-2216 RSSKTARTDRS
+2216 RSSKTARTDRP
-2227 SKTDKSERPEKM
+2227 SKMEKSERPEKM
-2239 PKLERMEKPTKLEKV
+2239 PKLERIEKSSKLEKV
-2254 TKNDKVE
+2254 TKNDKIE
-2261 KVVRVEK
+2261 KPVRTEK
-2268 IEKHIRVEKVDKVEP
+2268 IEKQVRVEKVDKVEP

-2308 KKWFKEVASS
+2308 KKWLKEVASS

-2331 ERVPVGRVLNTR
+2331 ERIPVGRVLNTR

-2402 SSAQEALHTFPQ
+2402 ASVQEGLHTFPQ
-2414 LSIDPGES
+2414 LNIDPGDS
-2422 TVRMKPG
+2422 IVKMKPG

-2468 HYKFHTFLR
+2468 HYKYHTFLR

-2510 VFDSFIDLLTQ
+2510 LFDSFIDLLTQ

>member
-1 MDRNYPTAGFGDPLG
+1 MDRNYPSAGFGDPLG
-16 AGSGWSY
+16 AGAGWSY

-31 VYGSSRGS
+31 VYGGSRSS

-77 HHAGSATPDAS
+77 HHASSATPDAS
-88 VMNLISALESRA
+88 VMNLISALESRG

-125 PAPAELFISGAG
+125 PAPAELFISGAIPGSG

-264 SIERAMPRQDS
+264 SIERAIPRQDS

-309 YQQMQHRS
+309 YQQMSHRS

-324 GDQSPVSSEGSQ
+324 GDQSPASSEGSQ
-336 QKNSQARQEQSQS
+336 QKTSQARQEQSQS

-370 YSASRQTPRST
+370 YSASRQTPRSS
-381 ATPKCQSIASTGQTH
+381 ATPKCQSIATTGQSH

-408 ISSQSQAYSPGQPQ
+408 IASQSQAYSPGQPQ
-422 NLLSMSQSQNY
+422 NLLSMSQTQSY

-457 LTSGSKSQSYTT
+457 LTSGNKSQSYTT

-477 CVSQNQTY
+477 CVSQNQSY
-485 SPDHLQGL
+485 SPEQLQGL
-493 SSVGQIP
+493 SSVGQIQ
-500 SYSVQTESHVSAS
+500 SYTVQTEPHVSVS
-513 QAPSYVPAHSQGLP
+513 QAQSYVPAHSQGLP

-542 MSSHASSIGYS
+542 MSSHGQSIGYS
-553 SVSHAQNLSD
+553 SVNHGQNLPD

-574 SPSSSRS
+574 SPTSNRS

-602 MQASHSQSYQNS
+602 MQASHSQSYQS
-614 QPSLERTPSYSKP
+614 TQPTLERTSSYSKP
-627 KSDSDLLSERTD
+627 KSDSDLLSAERTD

-660 SLVECEERSSKSLSY
+660 SLVECEDRSSKSLGY

-699 GLELSL
+699 GLEMSL
-705 QSLKDKKKTDRHKE
+705 QSLKDKKKSDRHKE

-730 GTSVVHYSHQTG
+730 ATSVVHYTHQAG
-742 PMDSFTQDIKKS
+742 AMDSFAQDIKKS
-754 VDHLPHMDTSSK
+754 VEHLQTSHMDTSSK
-766 DLNSAHSYM
+766 DLNQAHSYL
-775 QKTPEHSSQAHR
+775 QKTPEHASQAHR
-787 MVADS
+787 MVTES
-792 QSMES
+792 QSMET
-797 HNMLQS
+797 HGMLQT
-803 QQGTPMMMDTSPDLP
+803 QQGTPMMLDTSPDLP
-818 LSSQQSQLLQSVL
+818 LSLTHQPTTQQSQLLQSVL
-831 THTQSQMQ
+831 THTQSQLQ

-848 MDVHLLEPQRIQAE
+848 MDVHLLDSQRIQAE

-890 RSQSL
+890 RSQSM

-906 QLMDSHQMQ
+906 QLLDSHQIQ
-915 TDQQS
+915 ADQQS

-927 QSERM
+927 QSEHM

-937 PERMQA
+937 PERIQA
-943 SLQSEGMEVLPQNDA
+943 ALQSEAMEVLPQGDT
-958 MQALSRP
+958 MQP

-976 NLETHLGQSGPVQGQ
+976 NLETHLGQTGSVQSQQ
-991 HLMPDAGDPLRLDP
+991 HLLPDTGEALRLDA

-1059 DMFCPQPCGNDEF
+1059 DMFCPPSCGNDEF
-1072 PKSSCGGDDG
+1072 PKPGCGDDG
-1082 SQSMDRNDAMKN
+1082 TQSMDRNEGMK
-1094 SYEMMQ
+1094 SGYDMMQ
-1100 SSQGYSGYC
+1100 TNQSFSGYC
-1109 TSESNDN
+1109 TSEGNDN

-1147 SHGQQSEVK
+1147 SHGPPVTEVK
-1156 PGLTSPIFCSS
+1156 SGLTSPIFCSS

-1182 KREPSFQP
+1182 KREPPFQP

-1212 DIRLNS
+1212 DIRLNN

-1229 SSCRTRPNISPMGDI
+1229 SSCRTRPNISPMGNI
-1244 DFCPPSMDG
+1244 DFCPPTIDG
-1253 PKRRGRKPTKPK
+1253 PKRRGRKPTRPK

-1277 IRPLVEPHVL
+1277 IRPLSEPHGVA
-1287 GHDCL
+1287 HDSNK
-1292 RKPRGRGRGRGRR
+1292 KPRGRGRGRGKKVA
-1305 ITDEGRES
+1305 EPSCES
-1313 MPMEPLKPLKIKL
+1313 LGLEPLKPLKIKL
-1326 QVPKGND
+1326 QMPKANEPVPME
-1333 TMQMDQAEM
+1333 TLEV
-1342 LPPPQENALDNS
+1342 LPVVAAQESTLDNS

-1364 KEVEEKQPEIK
+1364 KEVEEKQPEMK

-1385 LKSGKRQQLPTANTS
+1385 LKSGKRQQLPTASTS
-1400 PSKNRPPSA
+1400 PSKSRPPSA
-1409 QQASQASFGMASQ
+1409 SSQTASQPPFGMASQ
-1422 MLSGPLDSTESDS
+1422 MLSGSLDATESDS

-1488 PTDRKEIENTA
+1488 PTDRKEGDVTDVTTVI
-1499 PVVEEE
+1499 EE
-1505 KVASP
+1505 KEVSP
-1510 VPSEPSSQPEPP
+1510 PLSEPSSQPEPAMPVSPVLLKEP
-1522 VAVSPPSPPEA
+1522 VAPQA
-1533 PAPPPP
+1533 PL
-1539 EEPPAAQSSPEQEE
+1539 EEPPAQASPEQEE

-1564 KQETAAICGETDDED
+1564 KQETAAICGETDEED
-1579 VESSGE
+1579 GESGGE

-1669 KDYVRVCSRKPWHR
+1669 KDYVRVCSKKPWHR
-1683 PLQTMRRQSQ
+1683 PLQAMRRQSQ
-1693 TKAPGAKS
+1693 
-1701 PVAVTRPEKCDKS
+1701 
-1714 DCLVKME
+1714 
-1721 PVQRPEKTDAGEKI
+1721 
-1735 EKLEKLENT
+1735 
-1744 EEEENIEKDEA
+1744 
-1755 VHNIEKAN
+1755 
-1763 VEEDQEP
+1763 
-1770 QNVETNITKEGAP
+1770 
-1783 VEAEKI
+1783 
-1789 IEKVDPV
+1789 
-1796 EKTEPSHQ
+1796 
-1804 NEVLAKNSDVS
+1804 
-1815 EPVVQDK
+1815 
-1822 IVVMAKPEPLA
+1822 
-1833 KAEKCEPMAKSE
+1833 
-1845 NTEPTLTP
+1845 
-1853 EKVVVVTKVEKTD
+1853 
-1866 TTVKTEKS
+1866 
-1874 PHAAR
+1874 
-1879 PEKQEPTPKTERISS
+1879 PKTPI
-1894 AGRQEKLEP
+1894 
-1903 GTKAEK
+1903 
-1909 ITTGGKQGKPER
+1909 GKNP
-1921 IVKTEK
+1921 I
-1927 AASAVRQD
+1927 
-1935 KPERILKP
+1935 ILKP
-1943 EKNSTTV
+1943 E
-1950 KQDKVEPVVKPT
+1950 
-1962 APVRPEK
+1962 RPEK
-1969 VDTTVKAEKNIT
+1969 NE
-1981 VVKPE
+1981 KPE
-1986 KMELKPDPKV
+1986 KMEKMETTEKV
-1996 ETTRKA
+1996 EKTEKI
-2002 LKTESSV
+2002 LKTERPTKVERLTKSEKV
-2009 KLPPPTERSLK
+2009 EKPERPIKVENVENIEKLAK
-2020 DEILEAPKKAEV
+2020 MEIVDKPEKLAKAEIIEKPEKPV
-2032 EKIEKPEAPSRA
+2032 KVEIVEKPEKPVKAEIIEKPEKPVKAEIVEKPEKPVKVEIVEKPEKPAKVDTVEKPEKPTKVDIVEKPERPPKLERIEKPERPPKLERIEKPERPVKVERVEKPAKIEKIEKPERPAKVERI
-2044 EQNEASKKKAK
+2044 EK
-2055 PEAVEQTAK
+2055 PERPA
-2064 SEVPKKSEGELS
+2064 
-2076 QEKGIRKEKV
+2076 
-2086 EKTSKMDKPTK
+2086 K
-2097 AERSEK
+2097 AERLEK
-2103 TGKVERPDK
+2103 LERPTKMERMERPAKMERMERPAKMERMERPAKMERMERPAKMERMEK
-2112 PNRMERTE
+2112 PAKMERMERPTKMERTE
-2120 KSRRLE
+2120 KPERPAKMERTERLAKSERLE
-2126 RSDKSPRLERADRSP
+2126 KPERSAKMEKLE
-2141 RLERADRS
+2141 
-2149 PRLERAD
+2149 
-2156 RSPRLERADKSPR
+2156 
-2169 LERADRSPR
+2169 
-2178 LERADRSPR
+2178 
-2187 LERADRSPRSERA
+2187 RSERA
-2200 EKIAKAERPDK
+2200 AKAERLDK
-2211 PIRAE
+2211 AE
-2216 RSSKTARTDRS
+2216 RSLKV
-2227 SKTDKSERPEKM
+2227 EKA
-2239 PKLERMEKPTKLEKV
+2239 EKPERISKLEKTV
-2254 TKNDKVE
+2254 RGE
-2261 KVVRVEK
+2261 KMVRVKKTEK
-2268 IEKHIRVEKVDKVEP
+2268 ME
-2283 TPPKVALKPKQKHTK
+2283 TPPKATPKPKQKQAK
-2298 VKAEPPPKKR
+2298 AKAEPPPKKR
-2308 KKWFKEVASS
+2308 KTWLKEVASS

-2351 YIEMLVSTALDP
+2351 YVEMLVSTALDP

-2383 IDGIVNE
+2383 LDAILNE
-2390 HKKKVLKKISLS
+2390 HKKKVLKKLTLTS
-2402 SSAQEALHTFPQ
+2402 SIQEALHTFPQ
-2414 LSIDPGES
+2414 LHMEPGES
-2422 TVRMKPG
+2422 TVKMKPG

-2442 KNVAK
+2442 KNVSK
-2447 PQEFKVDAE
+2447 PQEFKVETE
-2456 KSLYYSLYHSLH
+2456 KSLFYSLYHSLH
-2468 HYKFHTFLR
+2468 HYKYHTFLR
-2477 CKQET
+2477 CKEET
-2482 NAIEEQNDDLGQEEV
+2482 DAIEEQSDDLGQEEV

-2510 VFDSFIDLLTQ
+2510 LFDSFTDLLTQ
-2521 AQNKCA
+2521 AQTKCA

>member
-1 MDRNYPTAGFGDPLG
+1 MG

-23 ERTAKASL
+23 DRTAKASL

-77 HHAGSATPDAS
+77 HHASSATPDAS
-88 VMNLISALESRA
+88 VMNLISALESRG

-125 PAPAELFISGAG
+125 PAPAELFISGAIPGSG

-208 VLGTGLPSQSSAYRS
+208 VLGTGLSSQSSAYRS

-336 QKNSQARQEQSQS
+336 KNSQARQEQSQS

-381 ATPKCQSIASTGQTH
+381 ATPKCQSIATTGQTH

-422 NLLSMSQSQNY
+422 NLLSMSQSQSY
-433 AVTQSQNLSAVT
+433 SVSQSQNLSAVT

-457 LTSGSKSQSYTT
+457 LTSGSKSQSFTS

-485 SPDHLQGL
+485 SPEHLQGL

-500 SYSVQTESHVSAS
+500 NYSVQNESHVSAS

-542 MSSHASSIGYS
+542 MSSHAQSIGYS
-553 SVSHAQNLSD
+553 SHGQNLSD

-614 QPSLERTPSYSKP
+614 QSSLDRTPSYSKP
-627 KSDSDLLSERTD
+627 KSDSDLLSTERTD

-660 SLVECEERSSKSLSY
+660 SLAECEERSSKSMAY

-705 QSLKDKKKTDRHKE
+705 QSLKDKKKADRHKE

-742 PMDSFTQDIKKS
+742 PMDSYTQDMKKS

-766 DLNSAHSYM
+766 DLYSAHSNL
-775 QKTPEHSSQAHR
+775 QKTPEHASQAHR
-787 MVADS
+787 MVAES
-792 QSMES
+792 QSMETHS
-797 HNMLQS
+797 MLQS

-818 LSSQQSQLLQSVL
+818 LSLTHQPTTQQPQLLQSVL
-831 THTQSQMQ
+831 THTQSQLQ

-848 MDVHLLEPQRIQAE
+848 MDVHLMEPQRIQSE

-890 RSQSL
+890 RSQSM

-906 QLMDSHQMQ
+906 QLMDS
-915 TDQQS
+915 QQS

-943 SLQSEGMEVLPQNDA
+943 SLQSEGMEVHAQSDA

-976 NLETHLGQSGPVQGQ
+976 NLETHLGQAGPVQNQ
-991 HLMPDAGDPLRLDP
+991 SHLLSDAGDPLRLDA

-1059 DMFCPQPCGNDEF
+1059 DMFCPPPCGNDEF
-1072 PKSSCGGDDG
+1072 PKASCADDG
-1082 SQSMDRNDAMKN
+1082 SQSMDRNEAMKN

-1147 SHGQQSEVK
+1147 GHSQQSSEVK

-1244 DFCPPSMDG
+1244 DFCPPNNMDG

-1287 GHDCL
+1287 GHDGI
-1292 RKPRGRGRGRGRR
+1292 RRPRGRGRGRGRR
-1305 ITDEGRES
+1305 LTDEGRAS

-1333 TMQMDQAEM
+1333 ALQMDQAEM
-1342 LPPPQENALDNS
+1342 LPPPQENTLDNS

-1422 MLSGPLDSTESDS
+1422 MLSGTLDSTENDS

-1488 PTDRKEIENTA
+1488 PTDRKEPESAA
-1499 PVVEEE
+1499 PAIVEE
-1505 KVASP
+1505 KVSSP

-1522 VAVSPPSPPEA
+1522 VAVSPPSPQEA

-1539 EEPPAAQSSPEQEE
+1539 EEPPSQSSPEQEE

-1564 KQETAAICGETDDED
+1564 K
-1579 VESSGE
+1579 
-1585 GIFRERD
+1585 
-1592 EFVIRV
+1592 
-1598 EDIQALKLAL
+1598 
-1608 QTGREPPPIWR
+1608 TG
-1619 VQKALLQKFTPEI
+1619 
-1632 KDGQRQFCA
+1632 DSC
-1641 TSNYLGYFGDAKNR
+1641 YLRGD
-1655 YQRLYVKFLENINK
+1655 
-1669 KDYVRVCSRKPWHR
+1669 
-1683 PLQTMRRQSQ
+1683 RR
-1693 TKAPGAKS
+1693 
-1701 PVAVTRPEKCDKS
+1701 
-1714 DCLVKME
+1714 
-1721 PVQRPEKTDAGEKI
+1721 
-1735 EKLEKLENT
+1735 
-1744 EEEENIEKDEA
+1744 
-1755 VHNIEKAN
+1755 
-1763 VEEDQEP
+1763 
-1770 QNVETNITKEGAP
+1770 
-1783 VEAEKI
+1783 
-1789 IEKVDPV
+1789 
-1796 EKTEPSHQ
+1796 
-1804 NEVLAKNSDVS
+1804 
-1815 EPVVQDK
+1815 
-1822 IVVMAKPEPLA
+1822 
-1833 KAEKCEPMAKSE
+1833 
-1845 NTEPTLTP
+1845 
-1853 EKVVVVTKVEKTD
+1853 
-1866 TTVKTEKS
+1866 
-1874 PHAAR
+1874 
-1879 PEKQEPTPKTERISS
+1879 
-1894 AGRQEKLEP
+1894 
-1903 GTKAEK
+1903 
-1909 ITTGGKQGKPER
+1909 
-1921 IVKTEK
+1921 
-1927 AASAVRQD
+1927 
-1935 KPERILKP
+1935 
-1943 EKNSTTV
+1943 
-1950 KQDKVEPVVKPT
+1950 
-1962 APVRPEK
+1962 
-1969 VDTTVKAEKNIT
+1969 
-1981 VVKPE
+1981 
-1986 KMELKPDPKV
+1986 
-1996 ETTRKA
+1996 
-2002 LKTESSV
+2002 
-2009 KLPPPTERSLK
+2009 
-2020 DEILEAPKKAEV
+2020 
-2032 EKIEKPEAPSRA
+2032 
-2044 EQNEASKKKAK
+2044 
-2055 PEAVEQTAK
+2055 
-2064 SEVPKKSEGELS
+2064 
-2076 QEKGIRKEKV
+2076 
-2086 EKTSKMDKPTK
+2086 
-2097 AERSEK
+2097 
-2103 TGKVERPDK
+2103 
-2112 PNRMERTE
+2112 
-2120 KSRRLE
+2120 
-2126 RSDKSPRLERADRSP
+2126 
-2141 RLERADRS
+2141 
-2149 PRLERAD
+2149 
-2156 RSPRLERADKSPR
+2156 
-2169 LERADRSPR
+2169 
-2178 LERADRSPR
+2178 
-2187 LERADRSPRSERA
+2187 
-2200 EKIAKAERPDK
+2200 
-2211 PIRAE
+2211 
-2216 RSSKTARTDRS
+2216 
-2227 SKTDKSERPEKM
+2227 
-2239 PKLERMEKPTKLEKV
+2239 
-2254 TKNDKVE
+2254 
-2261 KVVRVEK
+2261 
-2268 IEKHIRVEKVDKVEP
+2268 
-2283 TPPKVALKPKQKHTK
+2283 
-2298 VKAEPPPKKR
+2298 
-2308 KKWFKEVASS
+2308 
-2318 SDSDSSPDQQSEE
+2318 
-2331 ERVPVGRVLNTR
+2331 
-2343 AMKEMYRS
+2343 
-2351 YIEMLVSTALDP
+2351 
-2363 DMIQA
+2363 
-2368 LEDTSDELYLPPMRK
+2368 
-2383 IDGIVNE
+2383 
-2390 HKKKVLKKISLS
+2390 
-2402 SSAQEALHTFPQ
+2402 
-2414 LSIDPGES
+2414 
-2422 TVRMKPG
+2422 
-2429 GEPYNRKTLNKLK
+2429 
-2442 KNVAK
+2442 
-2447 PQEFKVDAE
+2447 
-2456 KSLYYSLYHSLH
+2456 
-2468 HYKFHTFLR
+2468 
-2477 CKQET
+2477 
-2482 NAIEEQNDDLGQEEV
+2482 
-2497 VQQCMRNQPWLEK
+2497 
-2510 VFDSFIDLLTQ
+2510 
-2521 AQNKCA
+2521 

>member
-23 ERTAKASL
+23 DRTAKASL

-77 HHAGSATPDAS
+77 HHASSATPDAS
-88 VMNLISALESRA
+88 VMNLISALESRG

-125 PAPAELFISGAG
+125 PAPAELFISGAIPGSG

-208 VLGTGLPSQSSAYRS
+208 VLGTGLSSQSSAYRS

-336 QKNSQARQEQSQS
+336 KNSQARQEQSQS

-381 ATPKCQSIASTGQTH
+381 ATPKCQSIATTGQTH

-408 ISSQSQAYSPGQPQ
+408 IASQSQAYSPGQPQ
-422 NLLSMSQSQNY
+422 NLLSMSQSQSY
-433 AVTQSQNLSAVT
+433 SVSQSQNLSAVT

-457 LTSGSKSQSYTT
+457 LTSGSKSQSFTT

-485 SPDHLQGL
+485 SPEHLQGL

-500 SYSVQTESHVSAS
+500 NYSVQNESHVSAS

-542 MSSHASSIGYS
+542 MSSHAQSIGYS
-553 SVSHAQNLSD
+553 SHGQNLSD

-614 QPSLERTPSYSKP
+614 QSTLDRTPSYSKP
-627 KSDSDLLSERTD
+627 KSDSDLLSTERTD

-660 SLVECEERSSKSLSY
+660 SLAECEERSSKSMAY

-705 QSLKDKKKTDRHKE
+705 QSLKDKKKADRHKE

-742 PMDSFTQDIKKS
+742 PMDSYTQDMKKS

-766 DLNSAHSYM
+766 DMYSAHSNL
-775 QKTPEHSSQAHR
+775 QKTPEHASQAHR
-787 MVADS
+787 MVAES
-792 QSMES
+792 QSMETHS
-797 HNMLQS
+797 MLQS

-818 LSSQQSQLLQSVL
+818 LSLTHQPTTQQPQLLQSVL
-831 THTQSQMQ
+831 THTQSQLQ

-848 MDVHLLEPQRIQAE
+848 MDVHLMEPQRIQSE

-890 RSQSL
+890 RSQSM

-906 QLMDSHQMQ
+906 QLMDS
-915 TDQQS
+915 QQS

-943 SLQSEGMEVLPQNDA
+943 SLQSEGMEVHSQNDA

-976 NLETHLGQSGPVQGQ
+976 NLETHLGQAGPVQNQ
-991 HLMPDAGDPLRLDP
+991 SHLLSDAGDPLRLDA

-1059 DMFCPQPCGNDEF
+1059 DMFCPPPCGNDEF
-1072 PKSSCGGDDG
+1072 PKASCADDG
-1082 SQSMDRNDAMKN
+1082 SQSMDRNEAMKN

-1147 SHGQQSEVK
+1147 GHSQQSSEVK

-1244 DFCPPSMDG
+1244 DFCPPNNMDG

-1287 GHDCL
+1287 GHDGI
-1292 RKPRGRGRGRGRR
+1292 RRPRGRGRGRGRR
-1305 ITDEGRES
+1305 LTDEGRAS

-1333 TMQMDQAEM
+1333 ALQMDQAEM
-1342 LPPPQENALDNS
+1342 LPPPQENTLDNS

-1422 MLSGPLDSTESDS
+1422 MLSGTLDSTENDS

-1488 PTDRKEIENTA
+1488 PTDRKEPESAA
-1499 PVVEEE
+1499 PAIVEE
-1505 KVASP
+1505 KVSSP

-1522 VAVSPPSPPEA
+1522 VAVSPPSPQEA

-1539 EEPPAAQSSPEQEE
+1539 EEPPSQSSPEQEE

-1655 YQRLYVKFLENINK
+1655 YQRLYVKFLENVNK

-1701 PVAVTRPEKCDKS
+1701 PVAVTKPEKCEKLDRLVRVDTTQRTEKPEAIEKVEKSESTERPDNVEEEETNCEKHESIQQPETCTTNEEPEPQNITTDAVKEPAIEDGEKFEKNETIVETDSVLLNDKE
-1714 DCLVKME
+1714 DLVEEEDVLEYLKKKDKTGLEVKPEKVE
-1721 PVQRPEKTDAGEKI
+1721 PVSKAEKNELMPKPEKTESVIKPEKVEQV
-1735 EKLEKLENT
+1735 EKLEK
-1744 EEEENIEKDEA
+1744 
-1755 VHNIEKAN
+1755 
-1763 VEEDQEP
+1763 
-1770 QNVETNITKEGAP
+1770 
-1783 VEAEKI
+1783 
-1789 IEKVDPV
+1789 
-1796 EKTEPSHQ
+1796 
-1804 NEVLAKNSDVS
+1804 SDVAL
-1815 EPVVQDK
+1815 K
-1822 IVVMAKPEPLA
+1822 
-1833 KAEKCEPMAKSE
+1833 
-1845 NTEPTLTP
+1845 N
-1853 EKVVVVTKVEKTD
+1853 
-1866 TTVKTEKS
+1866 EKS
-1874 PHAAR
+1874 DHVAG
-1879 PEKQEPTPKTERISS
+1879 PEKQELTLKADKVSAAGKAEKLDLAVKSEKVS
-1894 AGRQEKLEP
+1894 QAGRQEKLE
-1903 GTKAEK
+1903 
-1909 ITTGGKQGKPER
+1909 R
-1921 IVKTEK
+1921 
-1927 AASAVRQD
+1927 
-1935 KPERILKP
+1935 
-1943 EKNSTTV
+1943 
-1950 KQDKVEPVVKPT
+1950 
-1962 APVRPEK
+1962 
-1969 VDTTVKAEKNIT
+1969 

-1986 KMELKPDPKV
+1986 KSSAAAKQEKLDRILKQEKTSGSRQEKESVVKPTVPSKRNKNGKLEKNTAAFKPEKSELAVKSEKLEIHRKAQKAEVVGKTSLPPEKPSKEEVLEALDKEEGVRNLDKMETPIRIEQNDAMKRQPKPESEHTPKV
-1996 ETTRKA
+1996 EA
-2002 LKTESSV
+2002 V
-2009 KLPPPTERSLK
+2009 KKLEKEPTE
-2020 DEILEAPKKAEV
+2020 EKAV
-2032 EKIEKPEAPSRA
+2032 
-2044 EQNEASKKKAK
+2044 
-2055 PEAVEQTAK
+2055 
-2064 SEVPKKSEGELS
+2064 
-2076 QEKGIRKEKV
+2076 RKERV
-2086 EKTSKMDKPTK
+2086 EKTPKLDKPAK
-2097 AERSEK
+2097 GDRADRAGKVERSEK
-2103 TGKVERPDK
+2103 PS
-2112 PNRMERTE
+2112 RTE
-2120 KSRRLE
+2120 RM
-2126 RSDKSPRLERADRSP
+2126 DRSP
-2141 RLERADRS
+2141 R
-2149 PRLERAD
+2149 
-2156 RSPRLERADKSPR
+2156 
-2169 LERADRSPR
+2169 
-2178 LERADRSPR
+2178 
-2187 LERADRSPRSERA
+2187 A
-2200 EKIAKAERPDK
+2200 EKEKHTKVEK
-2211 PIRAE
+2211 PEKSTRAE
-2216 RSSKTARTDRS
+2216 RASKTSRTDRLS
-2227 SKTDKSERPEKM
+2227 RTDKSERPEKM
-2239 PKLERMEKPTKLEKV
+2239 PKLERIEKSP
-2254 TKNDKVE
+2254 KVE
-2261 KVVRVEK
+2261 KVTRNDRVDRHEKPVKEK
-2268 IEKHIRVEKVDKVEP
+2268 IEKHTRAEKVDKMDP
-2283 TPPKVALKPKQKHTK
+2283 PAPKVALKPKQKPTK

-2308 KKWFKEVASS
+2308 KKWLKEVVSS

-2390 HKKKVLKKISLS
+2390 HKKKVLKKFSLS
-2402 SSAQEALHTFPQ
+2402 SSVQEALHTFPQ
-2414 LSIDPGES
+2414 LITESGAS

-2468 HYKFHTFLR
+2468 HYKYHTFLR

-2510 VFDSFIDLLTQ
+2510 LFDSFIDLITQ

>member
-1 MDRNYPTAGFGDPLG
+1 MG

-23 ERTAKASL
+23 DRTAKASL

-77 HHAGSATPDAS
+77 HHASSATPDAS
-88 VMNLISALESRA
+88 VMNLISALESRG

-125 PAPAELFISGAG
+125 PAPAELFISGAIPGSG

-208 VLGTGLPSQSSAYRS
+208 VLGTGLSSQSSAYRS

-336 QKNSQARQEQSQS
+336 KNSQARQEQSQS

-381 ATPKCQSIASTGQTH
+381 ATPKCQSIATTGQTH

-422 NLLSMSQSQNY
+422 NLLSMSQSQSY
-433 AVTQSQNLSAVT
+433 SVSQSQNLSAVT

-457 LTSGSKSQSYTT
+457 LTSGSKSQSFTS

-485 SPDHLQGL
+485 SPEHLQGL

-500 SYSVQTESHVSAS
+500 NYSVQNESHVSAS

-542 MSSHASSIGYS
+542 MSSHAQSIGYS
-553 SVSHAQNLSD
+553 SHGQNLSD

-614 QPSLERTPSYSKP
+614 QSSLDRTPSYSKP
-627 KSDSDLLSERTD
+627 KSDSDLLSTERTD

-660 SLVECEERSSKSLSY
+660 SLAECEERSSKSMAY

-705 QSLKDKKKTDRHKE
+705 QSLKDKKKADRHKE

-742 PMDSFTQDIKKS
+742 PMDSYTQDMKKS

-766 DLNSAHSYM
+766 DLYSAHSNL
-775 QKTPEHSSQAHR
+775 QKTPEHASQAHR
-787 MVADS
+787 MVAES
-792 QSMES
+792 QSMETHS
-797 HNMLQS
+797 MLQS

-818 LSSQQSQLLQSVL
+818 LSLTHQPTTQQPQLLQSVL
-831 THTQSQMQ
+831 THTQSQLQ

-848 MDVHLLEPQRIQAE
+848 MDVHLMEPQRIQSE

-890 RSQSL
+890 RSQSM

-906 QLMDSHQMQ
+906 QLMDS
-915 TDQQS
+915 QQS

-943 SLQSEGMEVLPQNDA
+943 SLQSEGMEVHAQSDA

-976 NLETHLGQSGPVQGQ
+976 NLETHLGQAGPVQNQ
-991 HLMPDAGDPLRLDP
+991 SHLLSDAGDPLRLDA

-1059 DMFCPQPCGNDEF
+1059 DMFCPPPCGNDEF
-1072 PKSSCGGDDG
+1072 PKASCADDG
-1082 SQSMDRNDAMKN
+1082 SQSMDRNEAMKN

-1147 SHGQQSEVK
+1147 GHSQQSSEVK

-1244 DFCPPSMDG
+1244 DFCPPNNMDG

-1287 GHDCL
+1287 GHDGI
-1292 RKPRGRGRGRGRR
+1292 RRPRGRGRGRGRR
-1305 ITDEGRES
+1305 LTDEGRAS

-1333 TMQMDQAEM
+1333 ALQMDQAEM
-1342 LPPPQENALDNS
+1342 LPPPQENTLDNS

-1422 MLSGPLDSTESDS
+1422 MLSGTLDSTENDS

-1488 PTDRKEIENTA
+1488 PTDRKEPESAA
-1499 PVVEEE
+1499 PAIVEE
-1505 KVASP
+1505 KVSSP

-1522 VAVSPPSPPEA
+1522 VAVSPPSPQEA

-1539 EEPPAAQSSPEQEE
+1539 EEPPSQSSPEQEE

-1655 YQRLYVKFLENINK
+1655 YQRLYVKFLENVNK

-1701 PVAVTRPEKCDKS
+1701 PVAVTKPEKCEKLDRLVRVDTTQRTEKTEAIEKVEKTESTERPDNVEEEETNSDKHENIQQPETCTTNEEPELQNIPTNAVKEPAIEDGENLEKNEKIVETDS
-1714 DCLVKME
+1714 VLLNDKEDLVEERDVLEYLGKKDKTGLEVKPEKVE
-1721 PVQRPEKTDAGEKI
+1721 PVIKAENNEMMQKPEKTESVIKPEKVEPV
-1735 EKLEKLENT
+1735 EKLEK
-1744 EEEENIEKDEA
+1744 
-1755 VHNIEKAN
+1755 
-1763 VEEDQEP
+1763 
-1770 QNVETNITKEGAP
+1770 
-1783 VEAEKI
+1783 
-1789 IEKVDPV
+1789 
-1796 EKTEPSHQ
+1796 
-1804 NEVLAKNSDVS
+1804 SDVALKNERSDHVAGS
-1815 EPVVQDK
+1815 EKQELTLKADK
-1822 IVVMAKPEPLA
+1822 VSAA
-1833 KAEKCEPMAKSE
+1833 GKAEKLDLAVKSE
-1845 NTEPTLTP
+1845 
-1853 EKVVVVTKVEKTD
+1853 KV
-1866 TTVKTEKS
+1866 S
-1874 PHAAR
+1874 QAA
-1879 PEKQEPTPKTERISS
+1879 
-1894 AGRQEKLEP
+1894 RQEKLE
-1903 GTKAEK
+1903 
-1909 ITTGGKQGKPER
+1909 R
-1921 IVKTEK
+1921 
-1927 AASAVRQD
+1927 
-1935 KPERILKP
+1935 
-1943 EKNSTTV
+1943 
-1950 KQDKVEPVVKPT
+1950 
-1962 APVRPEK
+1962 
-1969 VDTTVKAEKNIT
+1969 

-1986 KMELKPDPKV
+1986 KGSTAAKQEKLDRILKQDKSTSGSRQEKESVVKPTVPVKRNKNGKLEKNTPAFKPEKSELAVKSEKLEIP
-1996 ETTRKA
+1996 RKA
-2002 LKTESSV
+2002 QKAEVVGKTS
-2009 KLPPPTERSLK
+2009 LPSKE
-2020 DEILEAPKKAEV
+2020 EVLEAPDIEEGVRKL
-2032 EKIEKPEAPSRA
+2032 EKMETPSRIEQNDAMKRQPKPESLEHTP
-2044 EQNEASKKKAK
+2044 KM
-2055 PEAVEQTAK
+2055 EAV
-2064 SEVPKKSEGELS
+2064 KKL
-2076 QEKGIRKEKV
+2076 EKEPTEEKAVRKERV
-2086 EKTSKMDKPTK
+2086 EKTPKLDKPAK
-2097 AERSEK
+2097 GDRADR
-2103 TGKVERPDK
+2103 TGKVERSEK
-2112 PNRMERTE
+2112 PSRTE
-2120 KSRRLE
+2120 RM
-2126 RSDKSPRLERADRSP
+2126 DRS
-2141 RLERADRS
+2141 L
-2149 PRLERAD
+2149 
-2156 RSPRLERADKSPR
+2156 
-2169 LERADRSPR
+2169 
-2178 LERADRSPR
+2178 
-2187 LERADRSPRSERA
+2187 RA
-2200 EKIAKAERPDK
+2200 EKEKYTKVEK
-2211 PIRAE
+2211 PEKSTRAE
-2216 RSSKTARTDRS
+2216 RASKTSRTDRLS
-2227 SKTDKSERPEKM
+2227 RTDKSERPEKM
-2239 PKLERMEKPTKLEKV
+2239 PKLERIEKSP
-2254 TKNDKVE
+2254 KVE
-2261 KVVRVEK
+2261 KVTRNDRVDRHEKLVKEK
-2268 IEKHIRVEKVDKVEP
+2268 IEKHTRAEKVDKVDP
-2283 TPPKVALKPKQKHTK
+2283 PAPKVALKPKQKPTK

-2308 KKWFKEVASS
+2308 KKWLKEVVSS

-2390 HKKKVLKKISLS
+2390 HKKKVLKKFSLS
-2402 SSAQEALHTFPQ
+2402 SSVQEALHTFPQ
-2414 LSIDPGES
+2414 LITESGAS

-2468 HYKFHTFLR
+2468 HYKYHTFLR

-2510 VFDSFIDLLTQ
+2510 LFDSFIDLITQ